1 MVDACDP
8 DANIEDL
15 RKLIKLNTGV
25 DIKLTKKEI
34 CEAYNQIQEGK
45 LPLPPMVMNSTR
57 TYLVD
62 KKSPLN
68 PNDYEKLFDSSTKR
82 ADLQRIARKV
92 GLKNVQQMTKMQ
104 ITDAIGKR
112 LRYMKVHEPVKFAR
126 RRQVSVTKNT
136 AVNDYN
142 SALNNNTAV
151 NQVNTNVNSAM
162 NNTIVNR
169 VNNNTAVNTNLKRVN
184 NNVNRVNNTN
194 VNRVNNTNVNR
205 VNNNNVNR
213 VNNNNVNRV
222 NNNVNR
228 MNNNNVNRM
237 NNNTAVNTT
246 MNRVNTNV
254 NRPKNRSSKINF
266 PKSGLFAKGEK
277 PKFLGGTKSAVKP
290 PRTNTNQPKKKGFFA
305 GLFGKKEEKNFIA
318 ANKFKGSKP
327 GYVFRKGEKGLGYYL
342 NNGRVQGPELSP
354 NNYRPIP
361 ATPQPQ
367 PQPTGNNIDIG
378 LAVVQVKELGLRR
391 EQKFINKLKVG
402 GVQRK
407 RVIAEAQQAKVE
419 EDQFLAFLDNLNIS
433 NTNREDLKRRMA
445 TTDFK
450 QLQVEAQLK
459 ADEKANVIR
468 TNEQKMAMFLNT
480 VQLNATNKT
489 LFMNRAKEEGSNVD
503 ALIEEA
509 KGLAKQQA
517 NERITK
523 KKEQFRKILQNY
535 KLNDSDKNA
544 LIGEINETTNL
555 NSMKGRAN
563 KLVQERMDEKK
574 NVIQQNL
581 FSFLEPLEINQ
592 SNKLEFMRLFKNNGA
607 NVNAIKNQALKL
619 QESKKK
625 GNIEAGRTKLES
637 RLTNLGLNQIDQNTL
652 MKKYN
657 NGNRDVNRL
666 IQEAK
671 ELRKTRNAESAN
683 QALQEYIIYINK
695 LPNLTNQDKKNLVN
709 SKNLNRNKALNLS
722 KKRGAEKKETEKKEF
737 VGFLSDLGLTNE
749 NRQAMIN
756 KYNSNTLTVNALKQ
770 EAIGLR
776 NTKIS
781 EKKAKLLSHLN
792 GLGLNNDVQK
802 KFLNRVENTN
812 LNTLKANANAVAR
825 KIAREKQEYERK
837 ELENYINSLG
847 LNTNNKLNIL
857 KKNPSLSEGRRL
869 ANTKRKAKNRA
880 NEIKRQRQE
889 LENYINS
896 AGLNEGNKLN
906 ILKNN
911 PSLNEG
917 KKLVNSMLQKK
928 IQDKRAKDRVALQ
941 IFLNKLGLN
950 KNKGEQKEFFNNFN
964 KNVNLNT
971 IKSKATT
978 FAQNKKNRAKAQK
991 RQELQKHLNNLNLTN
1006 EEKAKFLNK
1015 FNTNVE
1021 NANALKL
1028 QASNYVNKQIKERRA
1043 TARQELV
1050 TYLNTLTLD
1059 REDVNKILKQFDET
1073 NTNANILKARAKQIN
1088 NSRKEERWVE
1098 VEDEFYN
1105 YLNTLKNLTPE
1116 NRTEITSKLNGYFTN
1131 WNAIKKTATNRAIQR
1146 AEERRAKQKAE
1157 LSNYMTNLGLNNNQ
1171 QRNLFKSLNNE
1182 TKNLTTLK
1190 NEARQLKKQKNT
1202 ANKAQKKKELSGI
1215 LAGLNLTNKNQADFL
1230 NRFSNN
1236 TATFNNI
1243 LSEAKELEAKR
1254 ISTKR
1259 NEFNIFMTNIG
1270 LEKND
1275 RNLIL
1280 KNFDA
1285 NPRSMNSLRNKA
1297 QKLKGTRNIQEQRR
1311 IREEL
1316 RSYLNTLNML
1326 NKSNKK
1332 KLLANN
1338 TRSYNNVKNEAN
1350 QLQQF
1355 KKNVQEKKRI
1365 REELRSYLNT
1375 LNMLNKSNKKK
1386 LLANNTRSYNN
1397 VKNEANQLQETK
1409 KKIKEQ
1415 QELRVELRKYLNTLN
1430 MLNKSNKQKLLANNT
1445 RSYNNV
1451 KNEANQL
1458 QEFKKAAKKS
1468 ANTETIKRAME
1479 GLNTNNQLYILDK
1492 FNSQNVTLNNML
1504 REVSEL
1510 KKKKLAN
1517 KRAEDR
1523 EELVNYMNGLNI
1535 TNSNKKKILKNYD
1548 SQAANLQ
1555 TLANRATQLN
1565 AKAKNRAAQRQEL
1578 SNYINNLGIN
1588 GTPLLQ
1594 KFDSGRSTL
1603 NRLKTEANKM
1613 RSLANAREVNSK
1625 KDDIRAYMKNTL
1637 IPNKNKRSFV
1647 NRVQLNTNVDTLKG
1661 EIRDL
1666 NAVLRGRSDELA
1678 SKRSEL
1684 SVFLNTLND
1693 LTPKQRK
1700 GLINKVTNANT
1711 NINPIKL
1718 EGQLINKAV
1727 KNKRNANKKA
1737 EEEKKIEEARKQRA
1751 KDEKRL
1757 EKHLMSLKHLTSKE
1771 MESYL
1776 QDFRNEKAGIQ
1787 DLITVSKAKDV
1798 DNEKD
1803 KDAVRNYVRKAVIP
1817 QAKKESYLRELNKPH
1832 MNITPIRAL
1841 VNANVKAET
1850 NAVQKAIA
1858 MTATEIKKLTSI
1870 TKNEK
1875 LQFEAR
1881 LKTEPRQTVLN
1892 EAKKLDAN
1900 RKEAKKFKDKQTKNL
1915 AESLQT
1921 LTTLTRNNRKM
1932 FMGRLNKNG
1941 AQKVLTNAVAIND
1954 QRKAKAKAEE
1964 NARLAE
1970 DRKRKATEEA
1980 KRKKEQNMKNVS
1992 TELQKLTNLT
2002 KNNRGAYIKKLITV
2016 GKNTVIKEAQFEDA
2030 RRKREKGKKRQAE
2043 EEAIKKRRQVE
2054 EEAKKKAEEER
2065 KARNQQTKKVATS
2078 LQSLQYLKRENRKK
2092 YMNRLPQNGAN
2103 KVLAN
2108 AKKLDQEKKEDSES
2122 TRRGIEWKLKKI
2134 GVTGSDLQGLL
2145 KRWNDSKDKTI
2156 FDEARKMVAK
2166 KREPLLAR
2174 VQRNV
2179 PAGNNFSQARMKWT
2193 AAIKEATDDA
2203 SLQKIERLLD
2213 TKLKL
2218 KAKTEAEVKS
2228 LPPREQARYLKNF
2241 MAYKNDVAQRTQE
2254 LDKLAKTKRDT
2265 KDAATRETATKLQ
2278 SLDKLGRDNRKRFMD
2293 RVTRGENS
2301 KAVLRNAEKLQRD
2314 RSAKQRLEAERK
2326 AREQKQAQER
2336 KEREQKT
2343 RNYERQKQA
2352 KLRSNTAKMLQG
2364 MSGLERSNRKEFM
2377 NRLQRGNDPA
2387 TVIANARRRDA
2398 SKKTQPRPR
2407 PAQQPKG
2414 RVAPRTKKMKAKNRA
2429 RRPTAKP
2436 RQRRR

>member
-15 RKLIKLNTGV
+15 RKLIKLNTGIN
-25 DIKLTKKEI
+25 IKLTKNEI

-45 LPLPPMVMNSTR
+45 LPLPPMVMNSSR

-126 RRQVSVTKNT
+126 RRQISVTKNT

-162 NNTIVNR
+162 NNTNVNR
-169 VNNNTAVNTNLKRVN
+169 VNNNTAVNNTA
-184 NNVNRVNNTN
+184 VNRVNNFNRVNNTA
-194 VNRVNNTNVNR
+194 VNRVNNFNRVNNTGVNRVNNFNRVNNTGVNR
-205 VNNNNVNR
+205 VNNNTNR
-213 VNNNNVNRV
+213 VNQ
-222 NNNVNR
+222 
-228 MNNNNVNRM
+228 
-237 NNNTAVNTT
+237 
-246 MNRVNTNV
+246 
-254 NRPKNRSSKINF
+254 KSKVNF
-266 PKSGLFAKGEK
+266 PKGGLFAKGEK

-290 PRTNTNQPKKKGFFA
+290 SRTNANVSKPNQPKKKGFFA

-342 NNGRVQGPELSP
+342 NNGRVQGPELPP
-354 NNYRPIP
+354 NNYRPTP

-378 LAVVQVKELGLRR
+378 LAVVQVKELGLKR
-391 EQKFINKLKVG
+391 EQKFINKLKAG

-407 RVIAEAQQAKVE
+407 RVIAEAQQAKAE

-450 QLQVEAQLK
+450 QLSVEAQLK
-459 ADEKANVIR
+459 ADEKANVVR
-468 TNEQKMAMFLNT
+468 TNEQKMGMFLAT

-517 NERITK
+517 NERIAK

-683 QALQEYIIYINK
+683 KALQEYILYINK

-770 EAIGLR
+770 EAISLR

-781 EKKAKLLSHLN
+781 EKKAKLLAHLN

-812 LNTLKANANAVAR
+812 LNTLKANANAVAK

-857 KKNPSLSEGRRL
+857 KNNPSLNEGRNL
-869 ANTKRKAKNRA
+869 ANTKRKAKNQA

-889 LENYINS
+889 LEKYINAS
-896 AGLNEGNKLN
+896 GLNESNKLN

-917 KKLVNSMLQKK
+917 RKMVNSMLQKK

-964 KNVNLNT
+964 KNVNLNA
-971 IKSKATT
+971 IKSKATI
-978 FAQNKKNRAKAQK
+978 FAKNKKNKEKSQK
-991 RQELQKHLNNLNLTN
+991 RQELQKHLINLGLTN
-1006 EEKAKFLNK
+1006 QEQAQFLNK
-1015 FNTNVE
+1015 FNANAE

-1028 QASNYVNKQIKERRA
+1028 QASNFVNKLIKERRA
-1043 TARQELV
+1043 MARQELV

-1059 REDVNKILKQFDET
+1059 SEDINKILKQFDET
-1073 NTNANILKARAKQIN
+1073 NTNSNVLKARAKEIN
-1088 NSRKEERWVE
+1088 NSRKQERFVE
-1098 VEDEFYN
+1098 VEEEFYN

-1131 WNAIKKTATNRAIQR
+1131 WNSIKKTATNRAIQR
-1146 AEERRAKQKAE
+1146 AEERRAQQKAE

-1171 QRNLFKSLNNE
+1171 QRNLFKSLNNGI
-1182 TKNLTTLK
+1182 KNLTALK
-1190 NEARQLKKQKNT
+1190 NEARELKKQKNIR
-1202 ANKAQKKKELSGI
+1202 NKAQKKKELSSI
-1215 LAGLNLTNKNQADFL
+1215 LAGLNLTNKNQIDFL
-1230 NRFSNN
+1230 EKFNNN
-1236 TATFNNI
+1236 TATFKNI
-1243 LSEAKELEAKR
+1243 VDEAMELEANR
-1254 ISTKR
+1254 ISTRR
-1259 NEFNIFMTNIG
+1259 NEFNIFMTNLG
-1270 LEKND
+1270 LEQND

-1285 NPRSMNSLRNKA
+1285 NPRSINSLRNKA
-1297 QKLKGTRNIQEQRR
+1297 QKLKGTRNIQERRR

-1326 NKSNKK
+1326 NKSNKQ

-1350 QLQQF
+1350 Q
-1355 KKNVQEKKRI
+1355 I
-1365 REELRSYLNT
+1365 
-1375 LNMLNKSNKKK
+1375 
-1386 LLANNTRSYNN
+1386 
-1397 VKNEANQLQETK
+1397 QETK

-1451 KNEANQL
+1451 KNEANKL
-1458 QEFKKAAKKS
+1458 QEFKKTAKKS
-1468 ANTETIKRAME
+1468 ANTETLKRAME

-1523 EELVNYMNGLNI
+1523 EELVSYMNGLNI

-1637 IPNKNKRSFV
+1637 IPDKNKRSFV
-1647 NRVQLNTNVDTLKG
+1647 NRVQLNTNLDTLKG

-1666 NAVLRGRSDELA
+1666 NAVLRGRSDALA

-1718 EGQLINKAV
+1718 EGQMINKAV

-1737 EEEKKIEEARKQRA
+1737 EEEKKIEEAKKQRA

-1757 EKHLMSLKHLTSKE
+1757 EKHLTSLKHLTNKE

-1776 QDFRNEKAGIQ
+1776 QDFRNEKAGLQ
-1787 DLITVSKAKDV
+1787 DLIAVSKAKDV

-1817 QAKKESYLRELNKPH
+1817 QAKKEAYLRELNKPH
-1832 MNITPIRAL
+1832 MNITPIKAL

-1850 NAVQKAIA
+1850 NTVQKAIA
-1858 MTATEIKKLTSI
+1858 ATAAEIKKLTSI

-1900 RKEAKKFKDKQTKNL
+1900 RKEAKKAKDKQTKNL

-1941 AQKVLTNAVAIND
+1941 AQKVLTNAVALND
-1954 QRKAKAKAEE
+1954 ERKAKAKANE

-1970 DRKRKATEEA
+1970 ERKRKATEEA
-1980 KRKKEQNMKNVS
+1980 RRKKEQNMKNVS

-2002 KNNRGAYIKKLITV
+2002 KNNRGAYIKKLNTV

-2030 RRKREKGKKRQAE
+2030 RRKREKEKKRQVE
-2043 EEAIKKRRQVE
+2043 EEAIKKRRQ
-2054 EEAKKKAEEER
+2054 AEEER

-2092 YMNRLPQNGAN
+2092 FMNRFPQNGAN

-2108 AKKLDQEKKEDSES
+2108 AKKLDQERKE
-2122 TRRGIEWKLKKI
+2122 
-2134 GVTGSDLQGLL
+2134 
-2145 KRWNDSKDKTI
+2145 
-2156 FDEARKMVAK
+2156 DEARKMVAK

-2174 VQRNV
+2174 VQRDV

-2193 AAIKEATDDA
+2193 AAVREARDDA

-2213 TKLKL
+2213 SKLKL
-2218 KAKTEAEVKS
+2218 KAKTEVEVKS
-2228 LPPREQARYLKNF
+2228 LPPREQTQYLKNF
-2241 MAYKNDVAQRTQE
+2241 MAYKNDVAQRTQA
-2254 LDKLAKTKRDT
+2254 LDKLVKTKRDA
-2265 KDAATRETATKLQ
+2265 KNAATRETATKLQ
-2278 SLDKLGRDNRKRFMD
+2278 SLNKLGRDNRKRFMD

-2301 KAVLRNAEKLQRD
+2301 GAVLRNAEKLQRD

-2336 KEREQKT
+2336 KEREKKQ
-2343 RNYERQKQA
+2343 RDYEKQKQA

-2377 NRLQRGNDPA
+2377 NRLQKGNDP
-2387 TVIANARRRDA
+2387 TRVIADARKRDTA
-2398 SKKTQPRPR
+2398 AKSKKT
-2407 PAQQPKG
+2407 A
-2414 RVAPRTKKMKAKNRA
+2414 APSYATSTKSSAIRQIRSMRGMGVKNQDRFVRRINAGEKPNSVLRDARARNKKAKGMTSKTKRGLKELEFERKKKNVL
-2429 RRPTAKP
+2429 RRL
-2436 RQRRR
+2436 

>member
-1 MVDACDP
+1 M
-8 DANIEDL
+8 
-15 RKLIKLNTGV
+15 
-25 DIKLTKKEI
+25 
-34 CEAYNQIQEGK
+34 
-45 LPLPPMVMNSTR
+45 
-57 TYLVD
+57 
-62 KKSPLN
+62 
-68 PNDYEKLFDSSTKR
+68 
-82 ADLQRIARKV
+82 
-92 GLKNVQQMTKMQ
+92 
-104 ITDAIGKR
+104 
-112 LRYMKVHEPVKFAR
+112 
-126 RRQVSVTKNT
+126 
-136 AVNDYN
+136 
-142 SALNNNTAV
+142 
-151 NQVNTNVNSAM
+151 
-162 NNTIVNR
+162 
-169 VNNNTAVNTNLKRVN
+169 
-184 NNVNRVNNTN
+184 
-194 VNRVNNTNVNR
+194 
-205 VNNNNVNR
+205 
-213 VNNNNVNRV
+213 
-222 NNNVNR
+222 
-228 MNNNNVNRM
+228 
-237 NNNTAVNTT
+237 
-246 MNRVNTNV
+246 
-254 NRPKNRSSKINF
+254 
-266 PKSGLFAKGEK
+266 
-277 PKFLGGTKSAVKP
+277 
-290 PRTNTNQPKKKGFFA
+290 
-305 GLFGKKEEKNFIA
+305 
-318 ANKFKGSKP
+318 
-327 GYVFRKGEKGLGYYL
+327 
-342 NNGRVQGPELSP
+342 
-354 NNYRPIP
+354 
-361 ATPQPQ
+361 
-367 PQPTGNNIDIG
+367 
-378 LAVVQVKELGLRR
+378 
-391 EQKFINKLKVG
+391 
-402 GVQRK
+402 
-407 RVIAEAQQAKVE
+407 
-419 EDQFLAFLDNLNIS
+419 FLA
-433 NTNREDLKRRMA
+433 
-445 TTDFK
+445 
-450 QLQVEAQLK
+450 
-459 ADEKANVIR
+459 
-468 TNEQKMAMFLNT
+468 T

-671 ELRKTRNAESAN
+671 ELKKTRNVESAN

-722 KKRGAEKKETEKKEF
+722 KKRGVEKKETEKKEF

-781 EKKAKLLSHLN
+781 EKKAKLLAHLN

-812 LNTLKANANAVAR
+812 LNTLKADANAVAR

-869 ANTKRKAKNRA
+869 ANNRLQNKIKEKR
-880 NEIKRQRQE
+880 
-889 LENYINS
+889 
-896 AGLNEGNKLN
+896 
-906 ILKNN
+906 
-911 PSLNEG
+911 
-917 KKLVNSMLQKK
+917 
-928 IQDKRAKDRVALQ
+928 DKDRVVLQ

-971 IKSKATT
+971 IKSKATI
-978 FAQNKKNRAKAQK
+978 FAKNKKNKEKSQK
-991 RQELQKHLNNLNLTN
+991 RQELQKHLINLGLTN
-1006 EEKAKFLNK
+1006 QEQAQFLNK
-1015 FNTNVE
+1015 FNANAE

-1028 QASNYVNKQIKERRA
+1028 QASNFVNKLIKERRA
-1043 TARQELV
+1043 MARQELV

-1073 NTNANILKARAKQIN
+1073 NTNSNVLKARAKEIN
-1088 NSRKEERWVE
+1088 NSRKQERFVKVEE
-1098 VEDEFYN
+1098 EFYN

-1131 WNAIKKTATNRAIQR
+1131 WNSIKKTATNRAIQR
-1146 AEERRAKQKAE
+1146 AEERRAQQKAE

-1171 QRNLFKSLNNE
+1171 QRNLFKSLNNG
-1182 TKNLTTLK
+1182 TKNLTALK
-1190 NEARQLKKQKNT
+1190 NEARELKKQKN
-1202 ANKAQKKKELSGI
+1202 ANNKAQKKKELSGI

-1230 NRFSNN
+1230 NRFNNN

-1243 LSEAKELEAKR
+1243 LSEAKELGAKR
-1254 ISTKR
+1254 ISTRR
-1259 NEFNIFMTNIG
+1259 NELNVFMTNLG
-1270 LEKND
+1270 LEQND

-1285 NPRSMNSLRNKA
+1285 NPRSTNALRKRA
-1297 QKLKGTRNIQEQRR
+1297 QELKGARNVQERKR

-1316 RSYLNTLNML
+1316 KSYLNTLNML
-1326 NKSNKK
+1326 NKKNK
-1332 KLLANN
+1332 
-1338 TRSYNNVKNEAN
+1338 R
-1350 QLQQF
+1350 
-1355 KKNVQEKKRI
+1355 R
-1365 REELRSYLNT
+1365 
-1375 LNMLNKSNKKK
+1375 
-1386 LLANNTRSYNN
+1386 
-1397 VKNEANQLQETK
+1397 
-1409 KKIKEQ
+1409 
-1415 QELRVELRKYLNTLN
+1415 
-1430 MLNKSNKQKLLANNT
+1430 LLANNT

-1468 ANTETIKRAME
+1468 ANTETLKRAME

-1523 EELVNYMNGLNI
+1523 EELVSYMNGLNI
-1535 TNSNKKKILKNYD
+1535 TNSNKKNILKNYD

-1555 TLANRATQLN
+1555 TLTNRATQLN
-1565 AKAKNRAAQRQEL
+1565 TRAKNRAAQRQEL

-1588 GTPLLQ
+1588 GTQLLQ
-1594 KFDSGRSTL
+1594 KFNSGRSTL
-1603 NRLKTEANKM
+1603 DRLKAEANKM

-1647 NRVQLNTNVDTLKG
+1647 NRVQLNTNLDTLKG

-1727 KNKRNANKKA
+1727 KNKRNAIKKA
-1737 EEEKKIEEARKQRA
+1737 EEEKKIEEAKKQRA
-1751 KDEKRL
+1751 NDEKRL

-1776 QDFRNEKAGIQ
+1776 QDFRDEKAGLQ

-1817 QAKKESYLRELNKPH
+1817 QAKKESYLKELNKPH

-1892 EAKKLDAN
+1892 EAKKLNMN
-1900 RKEAKKFKDKQTKNL
+1900 RKEAKKAKDKQTKNL

-1941 AQKVLTNAVAIND
+1941 AQKVLTNAVALND
-1954 QRKAKAKAEE
+1954 QRKAKAKANE

-1970 DRKRKATEEA
+1970 ERKRKATEEA

-2002 KNNRGAYIKKLITV
+2002 KNNRGAYIKKLNTV

-2092 YMNRLPQNGAN
+2092 FMNRLPQNGAN
-2103 KVLAN
+2103 
-2108 AKKLDQEKKEDSES
+2108 
-2122 TRRGIEWKLKKI
+2122 
-2134 GVTGSDLQGLL
+2134 
-2145 KRWNDSKDKTI
+2145 
-2156 FDEARKMVAK
+2156 
-2166 KREPLLAR
+2166 
-2174 VQRNV
+2174 
-2179 PAGNNFSQARMKWT
+2179 
-2193 AAIKEATDDA
+2193 
-2203 SLQKIERLLD
+2203 RL
-2213 TKLKL
+2213 
-2218 KAKTEAEVKS
+2218 
-2228 LPPREQARYLKNF
+2228 
-2241 MAYKNDVAQRTQE
+2241 
-2254 LDKLAKTKRDT
+2254 
-2265 KDAATRETATKLQ
+2265 
-2278 SLDKLGRDNRKRFMD
+2278 
-2293 RVTRGENS
+2293 
-2301 KAVLRNAEKLQRD
+2301 
-2314 RSAKQRLEAERK
+2314 
-2326 AREQKQAQER
+2326 
-2336 KEREQKT
+2336 
-2343 RNYERQKQA
+2343 
-2352 KLRSNTAKMLQG
+2352 
-2364 MSGLERSNRKEFM
+2364 
-2377 NRLQRGNDPA
+2377 
-2387 TVIANARRRDA
+2387 
-2398 SKKTQPRPR
+2398 
-2407 PAQQPKG
+2407 
-2414 RVAPRTKKMKAKNRA
+2414 
-2429 RRPTAKP
+2429 
-2436 RQRRR
+2436 

>member
-1 MVDACDP
+1 V
-8 DANIEDL
+8 
-15 RKLIKLNTGV
+15 
-25 DIKLTKKEI
+25 
-34 CEAYNQIQEGK
+34 
-45 LPLPPMVMNSTR
+45 
-57 TYLVD
+57 
-62 KKSPLN
+62 
-68 PNDYEKLFDSSTKR
+68 
-82 ADLQRIARKV
+82 
-92 GLKNVQQMTKMQ
+92 
-104 ITDAIGKR
+104 
-112 LRYMKVHEPVKFAR
+112 
-126 RRQVSVTKNT
+126 
-136 AVNDYN
+136 
-142 SALNNNTAV
+142 NNTAV
-151 NQVNTNVNSAM
+151 NRV
-162 NNTIVNR
+162 NNTVVNRVNNTAVNRVNNFNRVNNTAVNRVNNFNR
-169 VNNNTAVNTNLKRVN
+169 VNNNTAVNQK
-184 NNVNRVNNTN
+184 
-194 VNRVNNTNVNR
+194 
-205 VNNNNVNR
+205 
-213 VNNNNVNRV
+213 
-222 NNNVNR
+222 
-228 MNNNNVNRM
+228 
-237 NNNTAVNTT
+237 
-246 MNRVNTNV
+246 
-254 NRPKNRSSKINF
+254 SKINF
-266 PKSGLFAKGEK
+266 PKGGLFAKGEK

-290 PRTNTNQPKKKGFFA
+290 PLTNANQPKKKGFFA

-342 NNGRVQGPELSP
+342 NNGRVQGPELPP
-354 NNYRPIP
+354 NNYRPTP

-459 ADEKANVIR
+459 ADEKANVVR

-517 NERITK
+517 NERIAK

-535 KLNDSDKNA
+535 KLNDSDKNT

-671 ELRKTRNAESAN
+671 ELRKTRNTESAN
-683 QALQEYIIYINK
+683 QALQEYILYINK

-781 EKKAKLLSHLN
+781 EKKAKLLAHLN

-869 ANTKRKAKNRA
+869 ANNRLQNKIKEKR
-880 NEIKRQRQE
+880 
-889 LENYINS
+889 
-896 AGLNEGNKLN
+896 
-906 ILKNN
+906 
-911 PSLNEG
+911 
-917 KKLVNSMLQKK
+917 
-928 IQDKRAKDRVALQ
+928 DKDRVALQ

-971 IKSKATT
+971 IKTKATL
-978 FAQNKKNRAKAQK
+978 FAQNKKNRGKAQK
-991 RQELQKHLNNLNLTN
+991 RQDLQKHLNNLNLTN
-1006 EEKAKFLNK
+1006 EEKAQFLNK

-1028 QASNYVNKQIKERRA
+1028 QASNYVSKRIKERRA
-1043 TARQELV
+1043 ATRQELV

-1073 NTNANILKARAKQIN
+1073 STNLETMKGRAKKLN

-1098 VEDEFYN
+1098 TEDEFYA
-1105 YLNTLKNLTPE
+1105 YLNTLKNLTP
-1116 NRTEITSKLNGYFTN
+1116 NNKTEITAKLNSEFVN
-1131 WNAIKKTATNRAIQR
+1131 WNALKKSATNLAVQR
-1146 AEERRAKQKAE
+1146 AKERRQREKEE
-1157 LSNYMTNLGLNNNQ
+1157 LSKFANNLGLNQAAKNGLLKQIDNG
-1171 QRNLFKSLNNE
+1171 
-1182 TKNLTTLK
+1182 TKNLTALK
-1190 NEARQLKKQKNT
+1190 NDARELKKQKNIG
-1202 ANKAQKKKELSGI
+1202 NKAQKKKELSGI

-1243 LSEAKELEAKR
+1243 VSEAKELGAKR
-1254 ISTKR
+1254 ISTRR
-1259 NEFNIFMTNIG
+1259 NELNVFMTNLG
-1270 LEKND
+1270 LEQND

-1285 NPRSMNSLRNKA
+1285 NPRSTNALRKRA
-1297 QKLKGTRNIQEQRR
+1297 QELKGARNVQERKR

-1316 RSYLNTLNML
+1316 KSYLNTLNML
-1326 NKSNKK
+1326 NKKNK
-1332 KLLANN
+1332 
-1338 TRSYNNVKNEAN
+1338 R
-1350 QLQQF
+1350 
-1355 KKNVQEKKRI
+1355 R
-1365 REELRSYLNT
+1365 
-1375 LNMLNKSNKKK
+1375 
-1386 LLANNTRSYNN
+1386 
-1397 VKNEANQLQETK
+1397 
-1409 KKIKEQ
+1409 
-1415 QELRVELRKYLNTLN
+1415 
-1430 MLNKSNKQKLLANNT
+1430 LLANNT

-1468 ANTETIKRAME
+1468 ANTETLKRAME

-1523 EELVNYMNGLNI
+1523 EELVSYMNGLNI

-1588 GTPLLQ
+1588 GTQLLQ
-1594 KFDSGRSTL
+1594 KFNSGRSTL
-1603 NRLKTEANKM
+1603 DRLKAEANKM

-1666 NAVLRGRSDELA
+1666 NAVLRGRSDTLA

-1737 EEEKKIEEARKQRA
+1737 EEEKKIEEAKKQRA

-1776 QDFRNEKAGIQ
+1776 QDFRDEKAGLQ
-1787 DLITVSKAKDV
+1787 DLITVSKAKDA

-1817 QAKKESYLRELNKPH
+1817 RAKKETYLKELNKPH

-1850 NAVQKAIA
+1850 NAVQMAIA
-1858 MTATEIKKLTSI
+1858 MTAVEIKKLTSI

-1900 RKEAKKFKDKQTKNL
+1900 RKEAKKAKDKQTKNL

-1941 AQKVLTNAVAIND
+1941 AQKVLTNAVALND
-1954 QRKAKAKAEE
+1954 QRKAKAKANE
-1964 NARLAE
+1964 NTRLAE
-1970 DRKRKATEEA
+1970 ERKRKATEEA

-2002 KNNRGAYIKKLITV
+2002 KNNRGAYIKKLNTV

-2092 YMNRLPQNGAN
+2092 FMNRLPQNGAS

-2108 AKKLDQEKKEDSES
+2108 AKKLDQERKEDSES

-2156 FDEARKMVAK
+2156 FDDARKMVAK

-2254 LDKLAKTKRDT
+2254 LDKLAKTKRDA
-2265 KDAATRETATKLQ
+2265 KDTATRETATKLQ
-2278 SLDKLGRDNRKRFMD
+2278 SLDRLGRDNRKRFMD

-2387 TVIANARRRDA
+2387 RVIANARRRDA
-2398 SKKTQPRPR
+2398 SKKTQPRPSTGPR

>member
-68 PNDYEKLFDSSTKR
+68 PNDYEKLFDSSTQR

-162 NNTIVNR
+162 NNTNVNR
-169 VNNNTAVNTNLKRVN
+169 VNNNTA
-184 NNVNRVNNTN
+184 
-194 VNRVNNTNVNR
+194 VNNTNVNR
-205 VNNNNVNR
+205 VNNNTAVNR
-213 VNNNNVNRV
+213 VNNFNRVNNTAVNRV
-222 NNNVNR
+222 NNFNR
-228 MNNNNVNRM
+228 V
-237 NNNTAVNTT
+237 NNNTAVNQ
-246 MNRVNTNV
+246 
-254 NRPKNRSSKINF
+254 KSKINF

-290 PRTNTNQPKKKGFFA
+290 PLTNANQPKKKGFFA

-342 NNGRVQGPELSP
+342 NNGRVQGPELPP
-354 NNYRPIP
+354 NNYRPTP

-378 LAVVQVKELGLRR
+378 LAVVRVKELGLKR
-391 EQKFINKLKVG
+391 EQKFINKLKAG

-407 RVIAEAQQAKVE
+407 RVIAEAQQAKAE

-450 QLQVEAQLK
+450 QLSVEAQLK
-459 ADEKANVIR
+459 ADEKANVVR

-722 KKRGAEKKETEKKEF
+722 KRRGAEKKETEKKEF
-737 VGFLSDLGLTNE
+737 VGFISDLGLTNE

-776 NTKIS
+776 STKIS
-781 EKKAKLLSHLN
+781 EKKAKLLAHLN

-869 ANTKRKAKNRA
+869 ANTKRKAKNQA

-889 LENYINS
+889 LENYINA
-896 AGLNEGNKLN
+896 AGLNESNKINILKNNPSLNEGRKMANAKRRAKNQANQIKRERQELEKYINAAGLNKGNKLN

-917 KKLVNSMLQKK
+917 KKLVNSILQKK

-941 IFLNKLGLN
+941 IFLNNLGLN

-971 IKSKATT
+971 IKSKATM
-978 FAQNKKNRAKAQK
+978 FAQNKKNRVKAQK
-991 RQELQKHLNNLNLTN
+991 RQELQKHLNNLGLTN
-1006 EEKAKFLNK
+1006 EEKAQFMNK

-1028 QASNYVNKQIKERRA
+1028 QASNYVSKRIKERRA
-1043 TARQELV
+1043 VARKDLID
-1050 TYLNTLTLD
+1050 YLRTLNLNRLNVNT
-1059 REDVNKILKQFDET
+1059 ILKQFDET
-1073 NTNANILKARAKQIN
+1073 NTSTEVLKGRAKDIN
-1088 NSRKEERWVE
+1088 NSRRQERRVKSE
-1098 VEDEFYN
+1098 AEFYN
-1105 YLNTLKNLTPE
+1105 YLNTLENLTPE

-1131 WNAIKKTATNRAIQR
+1131 WVSIKKTATNRAIER

-1157 LSNYMTNLGLNNNQ
+1157 LLNYMTNLGLNNNQ

-1230 NRFSNN
+1230 NRFNNN

-1243 LSEAKELEAKR
+1243 LSEAKELGAKR
-1254 ISTKR
+1254 ISTRR
-1259 NEFNIFMTNIG
+1259 NELNVFMTNLG
-1270 LEKND
+1270 LEQND

-1285 NPRSMNSLRNKA
+1285 NPRSTNALRKRA
-1297 QKLKGTRNIQEQRR
+1297 QELKGVRNVQERKR

-1316 RSYLNTLNML
+1316 KSYLNTLNML
-1326 NKSNKK
+1326 NKKNK
-1332 KLLANN
+1332 
-1338 TRSYNNVKNEAN
+1338 R
-1350 QLQQF
+1350 
-1355 KKNVQEKKRI
+1355 R
-1365 REELRSYLNT
+1365 
-1375 LNMLNKSNKKK
+1375 
-1386 LLANNTRSYNN
+1386 
-1397 VKNEANQLQETK
+1397 
-1409 KKIKEQ
+1409 
-1415 QELRVELRKYLNTLN
+1415 
-1430 MLNKSNKQKLLANNT
+1430 LLANNT

-1468 ANTETIKRAME
+1468 ANTETLKRAME

-1523 EELVNYMNGLNI
+1523 EELVSYMNGLNI

-1565 AKAKNRAAQRQEL
+1565 AKAKNRSAQRQEL

-1588 GTPLLQ
+1588 GTQLLQ
-1594 KFDSGRSTL
+1594 KFNSNRSTL

-1737 EEEKKIEEARKQRA
+1737 EEEKKIEEVKKQRA

-1858 MTATEIKKLTSI
+1858 MTVAEIKKLTSI

-1892 EAKKLDAN
+1892 EAKKLDTN
-1900 RKEAKKFKDKQTKNL
+1900 RKEAKKSKDKQTKNL

-1941 AQKVLTNAVAIND
+1941 AQKVLTNAVALND
-1954 QRKAKAKAEE
+1954 QRKAKAKANE
-1964 NARLAE
+1964 NTRLAE
-1970 DRKRKATEEA
+1970 ERKRKAT
-1980 KRKKEQNMKNVS
+1980 
-1992 TELQKLTNLT
+1992 
-2002 KNNRGAYIKKLITV
+2002 
-2016 GKNTVIKEAQFEDA
+2016 
-2030 RRKREKGKKRQAE
+2030 E

-2054 EEAKKKAEEER
+2054 EER
-2065 KARNQQTKKVATS
+2065 KVRNQQTKKVATS
-2078 LQSLQYLKRENRKK
+2078 LQSLKYLKRENRKK
-2092 YMNRLPQNGAN
+2092 FMNRLPQNGAN

-2108 AKKLDQEKKEDSES
+2108 AK
-2122 TRRGIEWKLKKI
+2122 
-2134 GVTGSDLQGLL
+2134 
-2145 KRWNDSKDKTI
+2145 
-2156 FDEARKMVAK
+2156 
-2166 KREPLLAR
+2166 
-2174 VQRNV
+2174 
-2179 PAGNNFSQARMKWT
+2179 
-2193 AAIKEATDDA
+2193 
-2203 SLQKIERLLD
+2203 
-2213 TKLKL
+2213 
-2218 KAKTEAEVKS
+2218 
-2228 LPPREQARYLKNF
+2228 
-2241 MAYKNDVAQRTQE
+2241 
-2254 LDKLAKTKRDT
+2254 
-2265 KDAATRETATKLQ
+2265 
-2278 SLDKLGRDNRKRFMD
+2278 
-2293 RVTRGENS
+2293 
-2301 KAVLRNAEKLQRD
+2301 
-2314 RSAKQRLEAERK
+2314 
-2326 AREQKQAQER
+2326 
-2336 KEREQKT
+2336 
-2343 RNYERQKQA
+2343 
-2352 KLRSNTAKMLQG
+2352 
-2364 MSGLERSNRKEFM
+2364 
-2377 NRLQRGNDPA
+2377 
-2387 TVIANARRRDA
+2387 
-2398 SKKTQPRPR
+2398 
-2407 PAQQPKG
+2407 
-2414 RVAPRTKKMKAKNRA
+2414 
-2429 RRPTAKP
+2429 
-2436 RQRRR
+2436 

>member
-205 VNNNNVNR
+205 VNNTTVNR
-213 VNNNNVNRV
+213 VNNNNTTVNRV
-222 NNNVNR
+222 NNTVVNQ
-228 MNNNNVNRM
+228 
-237 NNNTAVNTT
+237 
-246 MNRVNTNV
+246 
-254 NRPKNRSSKINF
+254 KSKINF
-266 PKSGLFAKGEK
+266 PKGGLFAKGEK
-277 PKFLGGTKSAVKP
+277 PKFLGGTKSAVKS

-342 NNGRVQGPELSP
+342 NNGRVQGPELPP
-354 NNYRPIP
+354 NNYRPTP

-378 LAVVQVKELGLRR
+378 LAVVRVKELGLKR
-391 EQKFINKLKVG
+391 EQKFINKLKAG

-407 RVIAEAQQAKVE
+407 RVIAEAQQAKAE

-450 QLQVEAQLK
+450 QLSVEAQLK
-459 ADEKANVIR
+459 ADEKANVVR

-509 KGLAKQQA
+509 KGFAKQQA

-776 NTKIS
+776 STKIS
-781 EKKAKLLSHLN
+781 EKKAKLLAHLN

-869 ANTKRKAKNRA
+869 ANTKRKAKNEA

-889 LENYINS
+889 LENYINA
-896 AGLNEGNKLN
+896 AGLNKGNKLNILKNNPSLNEGRKMANAKRKAKNQANQIKRERQELEKYINAAGLNKGNKLN

-917 KKLVNSMLQKK
+917 KKLVNSILQKK

-941 IFLNKLGLN
+941 IFLNNLGLN

-971 IKSKATT
+971 IKSKATM
-978 FAQNKKNRAKAQK
+978 FAQNKKNRVKAQK
-991 RQELQKHLNNLNLTN
+991 RQELQKHLNNLGLTN
-1006 EEKAKFLNK
+1006 EEKAQFMNK

-1028 QASNYVNKQIKERRA
+1028 QASNYVSKRIKERRA
-1043 TARQELV
+1043 VARKDLID
-1050 TYLNTLTLD
+1050 YLRTLNLNRLNVNT
-1059 REDVNKILKQFDET
+1059 ILKQFDET
-1073 NTNANILKARAKQIN
+1073 NTSTEVLKGRAKDIN
-1088 NSRKEERWVE
+1088 NSRRQERRVKSE
-1098 VEDEFYN
+1098 AEFYN
-1105 YLNTLKNLTPE
+1105 YLNTLENLTPE

-1131 WNAIKKTATNRAIQR
+1131 WVSIKKTATNRAIER

-1157 LSNYMTNLGLNNNQ
+1157 LLNYMTNLGLNNNQ
-1171 QRNLFKSLNNE
+1171 QNGLFKSLNNGV
-1182 TKNLTTLK
+1182 KNLSTLK
-1190 NEARQLKKQKNT
+1190 REANQLKRQKN
-1202 ANKAQKKKELSGI
+1202 ANNKAQKKKELSNI

-1230 NRFSNN
+1230 ERFSNN
-1236 TATFNNI
+1236 TATLNNI

-1285 NPRSMNSLRNKA
+1285 NPRSINSLRNKA

-1316 RSYLNTLNML
+1316 KNYLNTLNML

-1355 KKNVQEKKRI
+1355 KKNVQEQRRI

-1510 KKKKLAN
+1510 KKKKLTN

-1718 EGQLINKAV
+1718 EGQMINKAV

-1737 EEEKKIEEARKQRA
+1737 EEEKKIEEAKKQRA

-1757 EKHLMSLKHLTSKE
+1757 EKHLLSLKHLTSKE

-1776 QDFRNEKAGIQ
+1776 QDFRDEKAGLQ
-1787 DLITVSKAKDV
+1787 DLITVSKAKDT

-1858 MTATEIKKLTSI
+1858 ATATEIKKLTSI

-1881 LKTEPRQTVLN
+1881 LKTEPRQT
-1892 EAKKLDAN
+1892 D
-1900 RKEAKKFKDKQTKNL
+1900 
-1915 AESLQT
+1915 
-1921 LTTLTRNNRKM
+1921 
-1932 FMGRLNKNG
+1932 
-1941 AQKVLTNAVAIND
+1941 
-1954 QRKAKAKAEE
+1954 
-1964 NARLAE
+1964 
-1970 DRKRKATEEA
+1970 
-1980 KRKKEQNMKNVS
+1980 
-1992 TELQKLTNLT
+1992 
-2002 KNNRGAYIKKLITV
+2002 
-2016 GKNTVIKEAQFEDA
+2016 
-2030 RRKREKGKKRQAE
+2030 
-2043 EEAIKKRRQVE
+2043 
-2054 EEAKKKAEEER
+2054 
-2065 KARNQQTKKVATS
+2065 
-2078 LQSLQYLKRENRKK
+2078 
-2092 YMNRLPQNGAN
+2092 
-2103 KVLAN
+2103 
-2108 AKKLDQEKKEDSES
+2108 
-2122 TRRGIEWKLKKI
+2122 
-2134 GVTGSDLQGLL
+2134 
-2145 KRWNDSKDKTI
+2145 
-2156 FDEARKMVAK
+2156 
-2166 KREPLLAR
+2166 
-2174 VQRNV
+2174 
-2179 PAGNNFSQARMKWT
+2179 
-2193 AAIKEATDDA
+2193 
-2203 SLQKIERLLD
+2203 
-2213 TKLKL
+2213 
-2218 KAKTEAEVKS
+2218 
-2228 LPPREQARYLKNF
+2228 
-2241 MAYKNDVAQRTQE
+2241 
-2254 LDKLAKTKRDT
+2254 
-2265 KDAATRETATKLQ
+2265 
-2278 SLDKLGRDNRKRFMD
+2278 
-2293 RVTRGENS
+2293 
-2301 KAVLRNAEKLQRD
+2301 
-2314 RSAKQRLEAERK
+2314 
-2326 AREQKQAQER
+2326 
-2336 KEREQKT
+2336 
-2343 RNYERQKQA
+2343 
-2352 KLRSNTAKMLQG
+2352 
-2364 MSGLERSNRKEFM
+2364 
-2377 NRLQRGNDPA
+2377 
-2387 TVIANARRRDA
+2387 
-2398 SKKTQPRPR
+2398 
-2407 PAQQPKG
+2407 
-2414 RVAPRTKKMKAKNRA
+2414 
-2429 RRPTAKP
+2429 
-2436 RQRRR
+2436 

>member
-1 MVDACDP
+1 
-8 DANIEDL
+8 
-15 RKLIKLNTGV
+15 
-25 DIKLTKKEI
+25 
-34 CEAYNQIQEGK
+34 
-45 LPLPPMVMNSTR
+45 
-57 TYLVD
+57 
-62 KKSPLN
+62 
-68 PNDYEKLFDSSTKR
+68 
-82 ADLQRIARKV
+82 
-92 GLKNVQQMTKMQ
+92 
-104 ITDAIGKR
+104 
-112 LRYMKVHEPVKFAR
+112 
-126 RRQVSVTKNT
+126 
-136 AVNDYN
+136 
-142 SALNNNTAV
+142 
-151 NQVNTNVNSAM
+151 
-162 NNTIVNR
+162 
-169 VNNNTAVNTNLKRVN
+169 
-184 NNVNRVNNTN
+184 
-194 VNRVNNTNVNR
+194 
-205 VNNNNVNR
+205 
-213 VNNNNVNRV
+213 
-222 NNNVNR
+222 
-228 MNNNNVNRM
+228 
-237 NNNTAVNTT
+237 
-246 MNRVNTNV
+246 
-254 NRPKNRSSKINF
+254 
-266 PKSGLFAKGEK
+266 
-277 PKFLGGTKSAVKP
+277 
-290 PRTNTNQPKKKGFFA
+290 
-305 GLFGKKEEKNFIA
+305 
-318 ANKFKGSKP
+318 
-327 GYVFRKGEKGLGYYL
+327 
-342 NNGRVQGPELSP
+342 
-354 NNYRPIP
+354 
-361 ATPQPQ
+361 
-367 PQPTGNNIDIG
+367 
-378 LAVVQVKELGLRR
+378 
-391 EQKFINKLKVG
+391 
-402 GVQRK
+402 
-407 RVIAEAQQAKVE
+407 
-419 EDQFLAFLDNLNIS
+419 
-433 NTNREDLKRRMA
+433 MA

-450 QLQVEAQLK
+450 QLSVEAQLK
-459 ADEKANVIR
+459 ADEKANVVR
-468 TNEQKMAMFLNT
+468 TNEQKMGMFLAT

-517 NERITK
+517 NERIAK

-683 QALQEYIIYINK
+683 KALQEYIMYINK
-695 LPNLTNQDKKNLVN
+695 LPNLTNQVKKNLVN

-781 EKKAKLLSHLN
+781 EKKAKLLAHLN

-869 ANTKRKAKNRA
+869 ANTKRKAKNQA

-889 LENYINS
+889 LENYINA
-896 AGLNEGNKLN
+896 AGLNESNKINILKNNPALNEGRKMANAKRRAKNQANEIKRQRQELENYINAAGLNKGNKLNILKNNPSLNEGRKMANAKRKAKNQANQIKRERQELEKYINAAGLNKGNKLN

-917 KKLVNSMLQKK
+917 KKLVNSILQKK

-971 IKSKATT
+971 IKTKATL
-978 FAQNKKNRAKAQK
+978 FAQNKKNRGKAQK
-991 RQELQKHLNNLNLTN
+991 RQDLQKHLNNLGLTN
-1006 EEKAKFLNK
+1006 EEKAQFLNK

-1028 QASNYVNKQIKERRA
+1028 QASYYVSKRIKERRA
-1043 TARQELV
+1043 ATRQELV

-1059 REDVNKILKQFDET
+1059 SEDVNKILKQFDET
-1073 NTNANILKARAKQIN
+1073 STNLETMKGRAKKLN
-1088 NSRKEERWVE
+1088 NSRKEERWVQT
-1098 VEDEFYN
+1098 EDEFYA
-1105 YLNTLKNLTPE
+1105 YLNTLKNLTP
-1116 NRTEITSKLNGYFTN
+1116 NNKTEITAKLNSEFVN
-1131 WNAIKKTATNRAIQR
+1131 WNALKKSATNLAVQR
-1146 AEERRAKQKAE
+1146 AKERRQREKEE
-1157 LSNYMTNLGLNNNQ
+1157 LSKFANNLGLNQAAKNGLLKQIDNG
-1171 QRNLFKSLNNE
+1171 
-1182 TKNLTTLK
+1182 TKNLTALK
-1190 NEARQLKKQKNT
+1190 NEARELKKQKNI
-1202 ANKAQKKKELSGI
+1202 ANKAQKKKELSNILDGI
-1215 LAGLNLTNKNQADFL
+1215 TLTNKNRTDLL

-1270 LEKND
+1270 LEQND

-1285 NPRSMNSLRNKA
+1285 NPRSTNALRKRA
-1297 QKLKGTRNIQEQRR
+1297 QELKGARNVQERKR

-1316 RSYLNTLNML
+1316 KSYLNTLNML
-1326 NKSNKK
+1326 NKKNKK

-1375 LNMLNKSNKKK
+1375 LNMLNKSNK
-1386 LLANNTRSYNN
+1386 
-1397 VKNEANQLQETK
+1397 
-1409 KKIKEQ
+1409 
-1415 QELRVELRKYLNTLN
+1415 
-1430 MLNKSNKQKLLANNT
+1430 QKLLANNT

-1458 QEFKKAAKKS
+1458 QEFKIAAKKS
-1468 ANTETIKRAME
+1468 ANTETLKRAME

-1523 EELVNYMNGLNI
+1523 EELVSYMNGLNI
-1535 TNSNKKKILKNYD
+1535 TNSNKKMILKNYD

-1637 IPNKNKRSFV
+1637 IPNKNKTSFV

-1718 EGQLINKAV
+1718 EGQMINKAV

-1737 EEEKKIEEARKQRA
+1737 EEEKKIEEAKKQRA

-1757 EKHLMSLKHLTSKE
+1757 EKHLLSLKHLTSKE

-1776 QDFRNEKAGIQ
+1776 QDFRDEKAGLQ
-1787 DLITVSKAKDV
+1787 DLITVSKAKDA

-1850 NAVQKAIA
+1850 NA
-1858 MTATEIKKLTSI
+1858 
-1870 TKNEK
+1870 
-1875 LQFEAR
+1875 
-1881 LKTEPRQTVLN
+1881 
-1892 EAKKLDAN
+1892 
-1900 RKEAKKFKDKQTKNL
+1900 
-1915 AESLQT
+1915 
-1921 LTTLTRNNRKM
+1921 
-1932 FMGRLNKNG
+1932 
-1941 AQKVLTNAVAIND
+1941 
-1954 QRKAKAKAEE
+1954 
-1964 NARLAE
+1964 
-1970 DRKRKATEEA
+1970 
-1980 KRKKEQNMKNVS
+1980 
-1992 TELQKLTNLT
+1992 
-2002 KNNRGAYIKKLITV
+2002 
-2016 GKNTVIKEAQFEDA
+2016 
-2030 RRKREKGKKRQAE
+2030 
-2043 EEAIKKRRQVE
+2043 
-2054 EEAKKKAEEER
+2054 
-2065 KARNQQTKKVATS
+2065 
-2078 LQSLQYLKRENRKK
+2078 
-2092 YMNRLPQNGAN
+2092 
-2103 KVLAN
+2103 
-2108 AKKLDQEKKEDSES
+2108 
-2122 TRRGIEWKLKKI
+2122 
-2134 GVTGSDLQGLL
+2134 
-2145 KRWNDSKDKTI
+2145 
-2156 FDEARKMVAK
+2156 
-2166 KREPLLAR
+2166 
-2174 VQRNV
+2174 
-2179 PAGNNFSQARMKWT
+2179 
-2193 AAIKEATDDA
+2193 
-2203 SLQKIERLLD
+2203 
-2213 TKLKL
+2213 
-2218 KAKTEAEVKS
+2218 
-2228 LPPREQARYLKNF
+2228 
-2241 MAYKNDVAQRTQE
+2241 
-2254 LDKLAKTKRDT
+2254 
-2265 KDAATRETATKLQ
+2265 
-2278 SLDKLGRDNRKRFMD
+2278 
-2293 RVTRGENS
+2293 
-2301 KAVLRNAEKLQRD
+2301 
-2314 RSAKQRLEAERK
+2314 
-2326 AREQKQAQER
+2326 
-2336 KEREQKT
+2336 
-2343 RNYERQKQA
+2343 
-2352 KLRSNTAKMLQG
+2352 
-2364 MSGLERSNRKEFM
+2364 
-2377 NRLQRGNDPA
+2377 
-2387 TVIANARRRDA
+2387 
-2398 SKKTQPRPR
+2398 
-2407 PAQQPKG
+2407 
-2414 RVAPRTKKMKAKNRA
+2414 
-2429 RRPTAKP
+2429 
-2436 RQRRR
+2436 

>member
-68 PNDYEKLFDSSTKR
+68 PNDYEKLFDSSTQR

-205 VNNNNVNR
+205 VNNTNVNRVNNTTVNR
-213 VNNNNVNRV
+213 VNNNNTTVNRV
-222 NNNVNR
+222 NNTVVNQ
-228 MNNNNVNRM
+228 
-237 NNNTAVNTT
+237 
-246 MNRVNTNV
+246 
-254 NRPKNRSSKINF
+254 KSKINF
-266 PKSGLFAKGEK
+266 PKGGLFAKGEK
-277 PKFLGGTKSAVKP
+277 PKFLGGTKSAVKS

-342 NNGRVQGPELSP
+342 NNGRVQGPELP
-354 NNYRPIP
+354 PKNYRPTP

-367 PQPTGNNIDIG
+367 STGNNIDIG

-450 QLQVEAQLK
+450 QLSVEAQLK
-459 ADEKANVIR
+459 ADEKANVVR

-509 KGLAKQQA
+509 KGFAKQQA

-722 KKRGAEKKETEKKEF
+722 KRRGAEKKETEKKEF

-781 EKKAKLLSHLN
+781 EKKAKLLAHLN

-857 KKNPSLSEGRRL
+857 KNNPSLSKGRNL
-869 ANTKRKAKNRA
+869 ANTKRKAKNQA
-880 NEIKRQRQE
+880 NEIKRERQE
-889 LENYINS
+889 LEKYINA
-896 AGLNEGNKLN
+896 AGLNKGNKLN

-917 KKLVNSMLQKK
+917 KKLVNSILQKK

-941 IFLNKLGLN
+941 IFLNNLGLN

-971 IKSKATT
+971 IKSKATM
-978 FAQNKKNRAKAQK
+978 FAQNKKNRVKAQK
-991 RQELQKHLNNLNLTN
+991 RQELQKHLNNLGLTN
-1006 EEKAKFLNK
+1006 EEKAQFMNK

-1028 QASNYVNKQIKERRA
+1028 QASNYVSKRIKERRA
-1043 TARQELV
+1043 VARKDLID
-1050 TYLNTLTLD
+1050 YLRTLNLNRLNVNT
-1059 REDVNKILKQFDET
+1059 ILKQFDET
-1073 NTNANILKARAKQIN
+1073 NTSTEVLKGRAKDIN
-1088 NSRKEERWVE
+1088 NSRRQERRVKSE
-1098 VEDEFYN
+1098 AEFYN
-1105 YLNTLKNLTPE
+1105 YLNTLENLTPE

-1131 WNAIKKTATNRAIQR
+1131 WVSIKKTATNRAIER

-1157 LSNYMTNLGLNNNQ
+1157 LLNYMTNLGLNNNQ
-1171 QRNLFKSLNNE
+1171 QNGLFKSLNNGV
-1182 TKNLTTLK
+1182 KNLSTLK
-1190 NEARQLKKQKNT
+1190 REANQLKRQKN
-1202 ANKAQKKKELSGI
+1202 ANNKAQKKKELSNILDGI
-1215 LAGLNLTNKNQADFL
+1215 TLTNKNRTDLL

-1285 NPRSMNSLRNKA
+1285 NPRNINSLRNKA

-1316 RSYLNTLNML
+1316 KNYLNTLNML

-1355 KKNVQEKKRI
+1355 KKNVQEQKKI

-1397 VKNEANQLQETK
+1397 VKNEANQLQEF
-1409 KKIKEQ
+1409 KI
-1415 QELRVELRKYLNTLN
+1415 
-1430 MLNKSNKQKLLANNT
+1430 
-1445 RSYNNV
+1445 
-1451 KNEANQL
+1451 
-1458 QEFKKAAKKS
+1458 AAKKS
-1468 ANTETIKRAME
+1468 ANTETLKRAME

-1523 EELVNYMNGLNI
+1523 EELVSYMNGLNI

-1737 EEEKKIEEARKQRA
+1737 EEEEKIEEVKKQRA

-1858 MTATEIKKLTSI
+1858 MTVAEIKKLTSI

-1900 RKEAKKFKDKQTKNL
+1900 RKEAKKAKDKQTKNL

-1970 DRKRKATEEA
+1970 ERKRKATEEA

-2002 KNNRGAYIKKLITV
+2002 KNNRGAYIKKLNTV

-2030 RRKREKGKKRQAE
+2030 RRKREKEKKRQSE

-2054 EEAKKKAEEER
+2054 EESKKKAEEER

-2092 YMNRLPQNGAN
+2092 FMNRLPQNGAN

-2108 AKKLDQEKKEDSES
+2108 AKKLDQERKEDSES

-2166 KREPLLAR
+2166 KREPLLTR

-2179 PAGNNFSQARMKWT
+2179 P
-2193 AAIKEATDDA
+2193 D
-2203 SLQKIERLLD
+2203 
-2213 TKLKL
+2213 
-2218 KAKTEAEVKS
+2218 
-2228 LPPREQARYLKNF
+2228 
-2241 MAYKNDVAQRTQE
+2241 
-2254 LDKLAKTKRDT
+2254 
-2265 KDAATRETATKLQ
+2265 
-2278 SLDKLGRDNRKRFMD
+2278 
-2293 RVTRGENS
+2293 
-2301 KAVLRNAEKLQRD
+2301 
-2314 RSAKQRLEAERK
+2314 
-2326 AREQKQAQER
+2326 
-2336 KEREQKT
+2336 
-2343 RNYERQKQA
+2343 
-2352 KLRSNTAKMLQG
+2352 
-2364 MSGLERSNRKEFM
+2364 
-2377 NRLQRGNDPA
+2377 
-2387 TVIANARRRDA
+2387 
-2398 SKKTQPRPR
+2398 
-2407 PAQQPKG
+2407 
-2414 RVAPRTKKMKAKNRA
+2414 
-2429 RRPTAKP
+2429 
-2436 RQRRR
+2436 

>member
-342 NNGRVQGPELSP
+342 NNGRVQGPELPP
-354 NNYRPIP
+354 NNYRP

-468 TNEQKMAMFLNT
+468 TNEQKMSMFLAT

-517 NERITK
+517 NERIAK

-776 NTKIS
+776 STKIS
-781 EKKAKLLSHLN
+781 EKKAKLLAHLN

-869 ANTKRKAKNRA
+869 ANTKRKAKNQA

-889 LENYINS
+889 LENYINA
-896 AGLNEGNKLN
+896 AGLNESNKIN

-971 IKSKATT
+971 IKSKATL
-978 FAQNKKNRAKAQK
+978 FDQNKKNRGKAQK
-991 RQELQKHLNNLNLTN
+991 RQDLQKHLNNLGLTN
-1006 EEKAKFLNK
+1006 EEKAQFLNK

-1028 QASNYVNKQIKERRA
+1028 QASNYVSKRIKERRA
-1043 TARQELV
+1043 ATRQELV

-1073 NTNANILKARAKQIN
+1073 STNLETMKGRAKKLN
-1088 NSRKEERWVE
+1088 NSRKEERWVQT
-1098 VEDEFYN
+1098 EDEFYA
-1105 YLNTLKNLTPE
+1105 YLNTLKNLTP
-1116 NRTEITSKLNGYFTN
+1116 NNKTEITAKLNSEFVN
-1131 WNAIKKTATNRAIQR
+1131 WNALKKSATNLAV
-1146 AEERRAKQKAE
+1146 RRAKERRQREKEE
-1157 LSNYMTNLGLNNNQ
+1157 LSKFANNLGLNQAAKNGLLKQIDNG
-1171 QRNLFKSLNNE
+1171 
-1182 TKNLTTLK
+1182 TKNLTALK
-1190 NEARQLKKQKNT
+1190 NEARELKKQKNI
-1202 ANKAQKKKELSGI
+1202 ANKAQKKKELSNILDGI
-1215 LAGLNLTNKNQADFL
+1215 TLTNKNRTDLL

-1326 NKSNKK
+1326 NKTNKK
-1332 KLLANN
+1332 
-1338 TRSYNNVKNEAN
+1338 R
-1350 QLQQF
+1350 
-1355 KKNVQEKKRI
+1355 
-1365 REELRSYLNT
+1365 
-1375 LNMLNKSNKKK
+1375 
-1386 LLANNTRSYNN
+1386 
-1397 VKNEANQLQETK
+1397 
-1409 KKIKEQ
+1409 
-1415 QELRVELRKYLNTLN
+1415 
-1430 MLNKSNKQKLLANNT
+1430 LLANNT

-1458 QEFKKAAKKS
+1458 QEFKIAAKKS
-1468 ANTETIKRAME
+1468 ANTETLKRAME

-1523 EELVNYMNGLNI
+1523 EELVSYMNGLNI
-1535 TNSNKKKILKNYD
+1535 TNLNKKKILKNYD

-1647 NRVQLNTNVDTLKG
+1647 NRVQLNTNLDTLKG

-1666 NAVLRGRSDELA
+1666 NAVLRGRSDEFA

-1718 EGQLINKAV
+1718 EGQMINKAV

-1737 EEEKKIEEARKQRA
+1737 EEEKKIEEAKKQRA

-1881 LKTEPRQTVLN
+1881 LKTEPRQT
-1892 EAKKLDAN
+1892 D
-1900 RKEAKKFKDKQTKNL
+1900 
-1915 AESLQT
+1915 
-1921 LTTLTRNNRKM
+1921 
-1932 FMGRLNKNG
+1932 
-1941 AQKVLTNAVAIND
+1941 
-1954 QRKAKAKAEE
+1954 
-1964 NARLAE
+1964 
-1970 DRKRKATEEA
+1970 
-1980 KRKKEQNMKNVS
+1980 
-1992 TELQKLTNLT
+1992 
-2002 KNNRGAYIKKLITV
+2002 
-2016 GKNTVIKEAQFEDA
+2016 
-2030 RRKREKGKKRQAE
+2030 
-2043 EEAIKKRRQVE
+2043 
-2054 EEAKKKAEEER
+2054 
-2065 KARNQQTKKVATS
+2065 
-2078 LQSLQYLKRENRKK
+2078 
-2092 YMNRLPQNGAN
+2092 
-2103 KVLAN
+2103 
-2108 AKKLDQEKKEDSES
+2108 
-2122 TRRGIEWKLKKI
+2122 
-2134 GVTGSDLQGLL
+2134 
-2145 KRWNDSKDKTI
+2145 
-2156 FDEARKMVAK
+2156 
-2166 KREPLLAR
+2166 
-2174 VQRNV
+2174 
-2179 PAGNNFSQARMKWT
+2179 
-2193 AAIKEATDDA
+2193 
-2203 SLQKIERLLD
+2203 
-2213 TKLKL
+2213 
-2218 KAKTEAEVKS
+2218 
-2228 LPPREQARYLKNF
+2228 
-2241 MAYKNDVAQRTQE
+2241 
-2254 LDKLAKTKRDT
+2254 
-2265 KDAATRETATKLQ
+2265 
-2278 SLDKLGRDNRKRFMD
+2278 
-2293 RVTRGENS
+2293 
-2301 KAVLRNAEKLQRD
+2301 
-2314 RSAKQRLEAERK
+2314 
-2326 AREQKQAQER
+2326 
-2336 KEREQKT
+2336 
-2343 RNYERQKQA
+2343 
-2352 KLRSNTAKMLQG
+2352 
-2364 MSGLERSNRKEFM
+2364 
-2377 NRLQRGNDPA
+2377 
-2387 TVIANARRRDA
+2387 
-2398 SKKTQPRPR
+2398 
-2407 PAQQPKG
+2407 
-2414 RVAPRTKKMKAKNRA
+2414 
-2429 RRPTAKP
+2429 
-2436 RQRRR
+2436 

>member
-266 PKSGLFAKGEK
+266 PKGGLFAKGEK

-290 PRTNTNQPKKKGFFA
+290 PRTNANQPKKKGFFA

-342 NNGRVQGPELSP
+342 NNGRVQGPELPP
-354 NNYRPIP
+354 NNYRP

-407 RVIAEAQQAKVE
+407 RVIAEVQQAKVE

-468 TNEQKMAMFLNT
+468 TNEQKMSMFLAT

-517 NERITK
+517 NERIAK

-683 QALQEYIIYINK
+683 QALQEHIIYINK

-776 NTKIS
+776 STKIS
-781 EKKAKLLSHLN
+781 EKKAKLLAHLN

-869 ANTKRKAKNRA
+869 ANTKRKAKNQA

-889 LENYINS
+889 LENYINA
-896 AGLNEGNKLN
+896 AGLNESNKINILKNNPSLNEGRKMANAKRRAKNQANEIKRQRQELENYINAAGLNKGNKLN

-917 KKLVNSMLQKK
+917 KKLVNSILQKK

-971 IKSKATT
+971 IKTKATL
-978 FAQNKKNRAKAQK
+978 FAQNKKNRGKAQK

-1006 EEKAKFLNK
+1006 EEKAQFLNK

-1028 QASNYVNKQIKERRA
+1028 QASNYVSKRIKERRA
-1043 TARQELV
+1043 ATRQELV

-1073 NTNANILKARAKQIN
+1073 STNLETMKGRAKKLN
-1088 NSRKEERWVE
+1088 NSRKEERWVQT
-1098 VEDEFYN
+1098 EDEFYA
-1105 YLNTLKNLTPE
+1105 YLNTLKNLTP
-1116 NRTEITSKLNGYFTN
+1116 NNKTEITAKLNSEFVN
-1131 WNAIKKTATNRAIQR
+1131 WNALKKSATNLAVQR
-1146 AEERRAKQKAE
+1146 AKERRQREKEE
-1157 LSNYMTNLGLNNNQ
+1157 LSKFANNLGLNQAAKNGLLKQIDNG
-1171 QRNLFKSLNNE
+1171 
-1182 TKNLTTLK
+1182 TKNLTALK
-1190 NEARQLKKQKNT
+1190 NDARELKKQKNIG
-1202 ANKAQKKKELSGI
+1202 NKAQKKKELSGI

-1243 LSEAKELEAKR
+1243 VSEAKELGAKR
-1254 ISTKR
+1254 ISTRR
-1259 NEFNIFMTNIG
+1259 NELNVFMTNLG
-1270 LEKND
+1270 LEQND

-1280 KNFDA
+1280 KNFD
-1285 NPRSMNSLRNKA
+1285 
-1297 QKLKGTRNIQEQRR
+1297 T
-1311 IREEL
+1311 
-1316 RSYLNTLNML
+1316 
-1326 NKSNKK
+1326 
-1332 KLLANN
+1332 
-1338 TRSYNNVKNEAN
+1338 
-1350 QLQQF
+1350 
-1355 KKNVQEKKRI
+1355 
-1365 REELRSYLNT
+1365 
-1375 LNMLNKSNKKK
+1375 
-1386 LLANNTRSYNN
+1386 
-1397 VKNEANQLQETK
+1397 
-1409 KKIKEQ
+1409 
-1415 QELRVELRKYLNTLN
+1415 
-1430 MLNKSNKQKLLANNT
+1430 
-1445 RSYNNV
+1445 
-1451 KNEANQL
+1451 
-1458 QEFKKAAKKS
+1458 
-1468 ANTETIKRAME
+1468 
-1479 GLNTNNQLYILDK
+1479 
-1492 FNSQNVTLNNML
+1492 
-1504 REVSEL
+1504 
-1510 KKKKLAN
+1510 
-1517 KRAEDR
+1517 
-1523 EELVNYMNGLNI
+1523 
-1535 TNSNKKKILKNYD
+1535 
-1548 SQAANLQ
+1548 
-1555 TLANRATQLN
+1555 
-1565 AKAKNRAAQRQEL
+1565 
-1578 SNYINNLGIN
+1578 
-1588 GTPLLQ
+1588 
-1594 KFDSGRSTL
+1594 
-1603 NRLKTEANKM
+1603 
-1613 RSLANAREVNSK
+1613 
-1625 KDDIRAYMKNTL
+1625 
-1637 IPNKNKRSFV
+1637 
-1647 NRVQLNTNVDTLKG
+1647 
-1661 EIRDL
+1661 
-1666 NAVLRGRSDELA
+1666 
-1678 SKRSEL
+1678 
-1684 SVFLNTLND
+1684 
-1693 LTPKQRK
+1693 
-1700 GLINKVTNANT
+1700 
-1711 NINPIKL
+1711 
-1718 EGQLINKAV
+1718 
-1727 KNKRNANKKA
+1727 
-1737 EEEKKIEEARKQRA
+1737 
-1751 KDEKRL
+1751 
-1757 EKHLMSLKHLTSKE
+1757 
-1771 MESYL
+1771 
-1776 QDFRNEKAGIQ
+1776 
-1787 DLITVSKAKDV
+1787 
-1798 DNEKD
+1798 
-1803 KDAVRNYVRKAVIP
+1803 
-1817 QAKKESYLRELNKPH
+1817 
-1832 MNITPIRAL
+1832 
-1841 VNANVKAET
+1841 
-1850 NAVQKAIA
+1850 
-1858 MTATEIKKLTSI
+1858 
-1870 TKNEK
+1870 
-1875 LQFEAR
+1875 
-1881 LKTEPRQTVLN
+1881 
-1892 EAKKLDAN
+1892 
-1900 RKEAKKFKDKQTKNL
+1900 
-1915 AESLQT
+1915 
-1921 LTTLTRNNRKM
+1921 
-1932 FMGRLNKNG
+1932 
-1941 AQKVLTNAVAIND
+1941 
-1954 QRKAKAKAEE
+1954 
-1964 NARLAE
+1964 
-1970 DRKRKATEEA
+1970 
-1980 KRKKEQNMKNVS
+1980 
-1992 TELQKLTNLT
+1992 
-2002 KNNRGAYIKKLITV
+2002 
-2016 GKNTVIKEAQFEDA
+2016 
-2030 RRKREKGKKRQAE
+2030 
-2043 EEAIKKRRQVE
+2043 
-2054 EEAKKKAEEER
+2054 
-2065 KARNQQTKKVATS
+2065 
-2078 LQSLQYLKRENRKK
+2078 
-2092 YMNRLPQNGAN
+2092 
-2103 KVLAN
+2103 
-2108 AKKLDQEKKEDSES
+2108 
-2122 TRRGIEWKLKKI
+2122 
-2134 GVTGSDLQGLL
+2134 
-2145 KRWNDSKDKTI
+2145 
-2156 FDEARKMVAK
+2156 
-2166 KREPLLAR
+2166 
-2174 VQRNV
+2174 
-2179 PAGNNFSQARMKWT
+2179 
-2193 AAIKEATDDA
+2193 
-2203 SLQKIERLLD
+2203 
-2213 TKLKL
+2213 
-2218 KAKTEAEVKS
+2218 
-2228 LPPREQARYLKNF
+2228 
-2241 MAYKNDVAQRTQE
+2241 
-2254 LDKLAKTKRDT
+2254 
-2265 KDAATRETATKLQ
+2265 
-2278 SLDKLGRDNRKRFMD
+2278 
-2293 RVTRGENS
+2293 
-2301 KAVLRNAEKLQRD
+2301 
-2314 RSAKQRLEAERK
+2314 
-2326 AREQKQAQER
+2326 
-2336 KEREQKT
+2336 
-2343 RNYERQKQA
+2343 
-2352 KLRSNTAKMLQG
+2352 
-2364 MSGLERSNRKEFM
+2364 
-2377 NRLQRGNDPA
+2377 
-2387 TVIANARRRDA
+2387 
-2398 SKKTQPRPR
+2398 
-2407 PAQQPKG
+2407 
-2414 RVAPRTKKMKAKNRA
+2414 
-2429 RRPTAKP
+2429 
-2436 RQRRR
+2436 

>member
-205 VNNNNVNR
+205 VNNTTVNR
-213 VNNNNVNRV
+213 VNNNNTTVNRV
-222 NNNVNR
+222 NNTVVNQ
-228 MNNNNVNRM
+228 
-237 NNNTAVNTT
+237 
-246 MNRVNTNV
+246 
-254 NRPKNRSSKINF
+254 KSKINF
-266 PKSGLFAKGEK
+266 PKGGLFAKGEK
-277 PKFLGGTKSAVKP
+277 PKFLGGTKSAVKS

-342 NNGRVQGPELSP
+342 NNGRVQGPELP
-354 NNYRPIP
+354 PKNYRPTP

-722 KKRGAEKKETEKKEF
+722 KRRGAEKKETEKKEF
-737 VGFLSDLGLTNE
+737 VGFISDLGLTNE

-776 NTKIS
+776 STKIS
-781 EKKAKLLSHLN
+781 ENKAKLLAHLN

-812 LNTLKANANAVAR
+812 LNTLKADANAVAR
-825 KIAREKQEYERK
+825 KIAREKKEYERK

-857 KKNPSLSEGRRL
+857 KNNPSLSEGRNL
-869 ANTKRKAKNRA
+869 ANTKRKAKNQA

-889 LENYINS
+889 LENYINA
-896 AGLNEGNKLN
+896 AGLNESNKINILKNNPSLNEGRKMANAKRRAKNQANEIKRQRQELENYINAAGLNKGNKLN

-917 KKLVNSMLQKK
+917 KKLVNSILQKK

-971 IKSKATT
+971 IKTKATL
-978 FAQNKKNRAKAQK
+978 FAQNKKNRGKAQK
-991 RQELQKHLNNLNLTN
+991 RQDLQKHLNNLGLTN
-1006 EEKAKFLNK
+1006 EEKAQFLNK

-1028 QASNYVNKQIKERRA
+1028 QASNYVSKRIKERRA
-1043 TARQELV
+1043 ATRQELV

-1073 NTNANILKARAKQIN
+1073 STNLETMKGRAKKLN

-1098 VEDEFYN
+1098 TEDEFYD
-1105 YLNTLKNLTPE
+1105 YLNTLKNLTP
-1116 NRTEITSKLNGYFTN
+1116 NNKTEITAKLNSEFVN
-1131 WNAIKKTATNRAIQR
+1131 WNALKKSATNLAV
-1146 AEERRAKQKAE
+1146 RRAKERRQREKEE
-1157 LSNYMTNLGLNNNQ
+1157 LSKFANNLGLNQAAKNGLLKQIDNG
-1171 QRNLFKSLNNE
+1171 
-1182 TKNLTTLK
+1182 TKNLTALK
-1190 NEARQLKKQKNT
+1190 NEARELKKQKNI
-1202 ANKAQKKKELSGI
+1202 ANKAQKKKELSNILDGI
-1215 LAGLNLTNKNQADFL
+1215 TLTNKNRTDLL

-1285 NPRSMNSLRNKA
+1285 NPRSINSLRK
-1297 QKLKGTRNIQEQRR
+1297 
-1311 IREEL
+1311 
-1316 RSYLNTLNML
+1316 
-1326 NKSNKK
+1326 
-1332 KLLANN
+1332 
-1338 TRSYNNVKNEAN
+1338 
-1350 QLQQF
+1350 
-1355 KKNVQEKKRI
+1355 
-1365 REELRSYLNT
+1365 
-1375 LNMLNKSNKKK
+1375 
-1386 LLANNTRSYNN
+1386 
-1397 VKNEANQLQETK
+1397 
-1409 KKIKEQ
+1409 
-1415 QELRVELRKYLNTLN
+1415 
-1430 MLNKSNKQKLLANNT
+1430 
-1445 RSYNNV
+1445 
-1451 KNEANQL
+1451 
-1458 QEFKKAAKKS
+1458 
-1468 ANTETIKRAME
+1468 
-1479 GLNTNNQLYILDK
+1479 
-1492 FNSQNVTLNNML
+1492 
-1504 REVSEL
+1504 
-1510 KKKKLAN
+1510 
-1517 KRAEDR
+1517 
-1523 EELVNYMNGLNI
+1523 
-1535 TNSNKKKILKNYD
+1535 
-1548 SQAANLQ
+1548 
-1555 TLANRATQLN
+1555 
-1565 AKAKNRAAQRQEL
+1565 
-1578 SNYINNLGIN
+1578 
-1588 GTPLLQ
+1588 
-1594 KFDSGRSTL
+1594 
-1603 NRLKTEANKM
+1603 
-1613 RSLANAREVNSK
+1613 
-1625 KDDIRAYMKNTL
+1625 
-1637 IPNKNKRSFV
+1637 
-1647 NRVQLNTNVDTLKG
+1647 
-1661 EIRDL
+1661 
-1666 NAVLRGRSDELA
+1666 
-1678 SKRSEL
+1678 
-1684 SVFLNTLND
+1684 
-1693 LTPKQRK
+1693 
-1700 GLINKVTNANT
+1700 
-1711 NINPIKL
+1711 
-1718 EGQLINKAV
+1718 
-1727 KNKRNANKKA
+1727 
-1737 EEEKKIEEARKQRA
+1737 
-1751 KDEKRL
+1751 
-1757 EKHLMSLKHLTSKE
+1757 
-1771 MESYL
+1771 
-1776 QDFRNEKAGIQ
+1776 
-1787 DLITVSKAKDV
+1787 
-1798 DNEKD
+1798 
-1803 KDAVRNYVRKAVIP
+1803 
-1817 QAKKESYLRELNKPH
+1817 
-1832 MNITPIRAL
+1832 
-1841 VNANVKAET
+1841 
-1850 NAVQKAIA
+1850 
-1858 MTATEIKKLTSI
+1858 
-1870 TKNEK
+1870 
-1875 LQFEAR
+1875 
-1881 LKTEPRQTVLN
+1881 
-1892 EAKKLDAN
+1892 
-1900 RKEAKKFKDKQTKNL
+1900 
-1915 AESLQT
+1915 
-1921 LTTLTRNNRKM
+1921 
-1932 FMGRLNKNG
+1932 
-1941 AQKVLTNAVAIND
+1941 
-1954 QRKAKAKAEE
+1954 
-1964 NARLAE
+1964 
-1970 DRKRKATEEA
+1970 
-1980 KRKKEQNMKNVS
+1980 
-1992 TELQKLTNLT
+1992 
-2002 KNNRGAYIKKLITV
+2002 
-2016 GKNTVIKEAQFEDA
+2016 
-2030 RRKREKGKKRQAE
+2030 
-2043 EEAIKKRRQVE
+2043 
-2054 EEAKKKAEEER
+2054 
-2065 KARNQQTKKVATS
+2065 
-2078 LQSLQYLKRENRKK
+2078 
-2092 YMNRLPQNGAN
+2092 
-2103 KVLAN
+2103 
-2108 AKKLDQEKKEDSES
+2108 
-2122 TRRGIEWKLKKI
+2122 
-2134 GVTGSDLQGLL
+2134 
-2145 KRWNDSKDKTI
+2145 
-2156 FDEARKMVAK
+2156 
-2166 KREPLLAR
+2166 
-2174 VQRNV
+2174 
-2179 PAGNNFSQARMKWT
+2179 
-2193 AAIKEATDDA
+2193 
-2203 SLQKIERLLD
+2203 
-2213 TKLKL
+2213 
-2218 KAKTEAEVKS
+2218 
-2228 LPPREQARYLKNF
+2228 
-2241 MAYKNDVAQRTQE
+2241 
-2254 LDKLAKTKRDT
+2254 
-2265 KDAATRETATKLQ
+2265 
-2278 SLDKLGRDNRKRFMD
+2278 
-2293 RVTRGENS
+2293 
-2301 KAVLRNAEKLQRD
+2301 
-2314 RSAKQRLEAERK
+2314 
-2326 AREQKQAQER
+2326 
-2336 KEREQKT
+2336 
-2343 RNYERQKQA
+2343 
-2352 KLRSNTAKMLQG
+2352 
-2364 MSGLERSNRKEFM
+2364 
-2377 NRLQRGNDPA
+2377 
-2387 TVIANARRRDA
+2387 
-2398 SKKTQPRPR
+2398 
-2407 PAQQPKG
+2407 
-2414 RVAPRTKKMKAKNRA
+2414 
-2429 RRPTAKP
+2429 
-2436 RQRRR
+2436 

>member
-34 CEAYNQIQEGK
+34 CEAYDQIQEGK

-68 PNDYEKLFDSSTKR
+68 PSDYEKLFDSSAKR
-82 ADLQRIARKV
+82 ADLKRIARKV
-92 GLKNVQQMTKMQ
+92 GLKNVDQMTKMQ

-136 AVNDYN
+136 AVNTN
-142 SALNNNTAV
+142 VNNTAV
-151 NQVNTNVNSAM
+151 NGYNNNINSAM
-162 NNTIVNR
+162 NNNNLNR
-169 VNNNTAVNTNLKRVN
+169 VNNTAVNNNNLNRVNNTAVNTNL
-184 NNVNRVNNTN
+184 NRVNNTA
-194 VNRVNNTNVNR
+194 VNNTNR
-205 VNNNNVNR
+205 V
-213 VNNNNVNRV
+213 
-222 NNNVNR
+222 
-228 MNNNNVNRM
+228 
-237 NNNTAVNTT
+237 NNTAVNTNL
-246 MNRVNTNV
+246 NRVNNTGFNKVNNTTVNQVNTNV
-254 NRPKNRSSKINF
+254 NRPKNRSSKVNF
-266 PKSGLFAKGEK
+266 PKGGLFTKGEK
-277 PKFLGGTKSAVKP
+277 PKFLGGVKSAVKQ
-290 PRTNTNQPKKKGFFA
+290 PRTNANVSKPNQPKKKGFFA

-342 NNGRVQGPELSP
+342 NNGRVQGPELPP
-354 NNYRPIP
+354 NNYRPTP
-361 ATPQPQ
+361 ATPQPQPQ

-378 LAVVQVKELGLRR
+378 LAVVRVKELGLKR
-391 EQKFINKLKVG
+391 EQKFINKLKAG

-407 RVIAEAQQAKVE
+407 RVIAEAQQAKAE

-450 QLQVEAQLK
+450 QLSVEAQLK
-459 ADEKANVIR
+459 ADEKANVVR
-468 TNEQKMAMFLNT
+468 TNEQKMGMFLAT

-517 NERITK
+517 NERIAK

-671 ELRKTRNAESAN
+671 ELKKTRNAESAN
-683 QALQEYIIYINK
+683 KALQEYILYINK

-781 EKKAKLLSHLN
+781 EKKAKLLAHLN
-792 GLGLNNDVQK
+792 GLGLNNDIQK

-812 LNTLKANANAVAR
+812 LNTLKANANAVAK

-857 KKNPSLSEGRRL
+857 KNNPSLSEGRRM
-869 ANTKRKAKNRA
+869 ANNRLQNKIKEKR
-880 NEIKRQRQE
+880 
-889 LENYINS
+889 
-896 AGLNEGNKLN
+896 
-906 ILKNN
+906 
-911 PSLNEG
+911 
-917 KKLVNSMLQKK
+917 
-928 IQDKRAKDRVALQ
+928 DKDRVALQ

-971 IKSKATT
+971 IKTKATV
-978 FAQNKKNRAKAQK
+978 FAQNKKNRTKAQK

-1006 EEKAKFLNK
+1006 EEKAQFLNK

-1028 QASNYVNKQIKERRA
+1028 QASNYVNKRNKERREV
-1043 TARQELV
+1043 ARKDLID
-1050 TYLNTLTLD
+1050 YLRTLNLNQLNINT
-1059 REDVNKILKQFDET
+1059 ILKQFDET
-1073 NTNANILKARAKQIN
+1073 NTSTEVLKGRAKEIN
-1088 NSRKEERWVE
+1088 SSRRQERWVE
-1098 VEDEFYN
+1098 SEAEFYN
-1105 YLNTLKNLTPE
+1105 YLNTLENLTPE
-1116 NRTEITSKLNGYFTN
+1116 NKTEITAKINSNFVN
-1131 WNAIKKTATNRAIQR
+1131 WNALKKSATNTAVIRAK
-1146 AEERRAKQKAE
+1146 ERRVKERAE
-1157 LSNYMTNLGLNNNQ
+1157 LSAYMTNLGLNNNQ
-1171 QRNLFKSLNNE
+1171 QNGLFKFLNNGV
-1182 TKNLTTLK
+1182 KNLSTLK
-1190 NEARQLKKQKNT
+1190 QEANQLKRQKNA
-1202 ANKAQKKKELSGI
+1202 ANKAQKKKELSDI
-1215 LAGLNLTNKNQADFL
+1215 LTGLNLTNKNQADFL

-1243 LSEAKELEAKR
+1243 VSEAKELGAKR
-1254 ISTKR
+1254 ISTRR
-1259 NEFNIFMTNIG
+1259 NELNVFMTNLG
-1270 LEKND
+1270 LEQND

-1285 NPRSMNSLRNKA
+1285 NPRSTNALRKRA
-1297 QKLKGTRNIQEQRR
+1297 QELKETR
-1311 IREEL
+1311 
-1316 RSYLNTLNML
+1316 
-1326 NKSNKK
+1326 
-1332 KLLANN
+1332 
-1338 TRSYNNVKNEAN
+1338 
-1350 QLQQF
+1350 
-1355 KKNVQEKKRI
+1355 NVQERKRI
-1365 REELRSYLNT
+1365 REEL
-1375 LNMLNKSNKKK
+1375 KS
-1386 LLANNTRSYNN
+1386 
-1397 VKNEANQLQETK
+1397 
-1409 KKIKEQ
+1409 
-1415 QELRVELRKYLNTLN
+1415 YLNTLN

-1468 ANTETIKRAME
+1468 ANTETLKRAME

-1504 REVSEL
+1504 REDSEL

-1523 EELVNYMNGLNI
+1523 EELVSYMNGLNI

-1588 GTPLLQ
+1588 GTQLLQ
-1594 KFDSGRSTL
+1594 KFNSGRSTFD
-1603 NRLKTEANKM
+1603 RLKAEANKM

-1625 KDDIRAYMKNTL
+1625 KDDIRAFMKNTL

-1737 EEEKKIEEARKQRA
+1737 EEEKKIEEAKKQRA
-1751 KDEKRL
+1751 RDEKRL

-1776 QDFRNEKAGIQ
+1776 QDFRDEKAGIQ
-1787 DLITVSKAKDV
+1787 DLITVSKAKDA

-1841 VNANVKAET
+1841 VNANVKAEI

-1858 MTATEIKKLTSI
+1858 ATTAEIKKLKSI
-1870 TKNEK
+1870 TQNEK

-1881 LKTEPRQTVLN
+1881 LKTEPTQTVLN

-1900 RKEAKKFKDKQTKNL
+1900 RK
-1915 AESLQT
+1915 
-1921 LTTLTRNNRKM
+1921 
-1932 FMGRLNKNG
+1932 
-1941 AQKVLTNAVAIND
+1941 
-1954 QRKAKAKAEE
+1954 
-1964 NARLAE
+1964 
-1970 DRKRKATEEA
+1970 EA

-2002 KNNRGAYIKKLITV
+2002 KNNRGTYIKKLNTV

-2030 RRKREKGKKRQAE
+2030 RRKREKEKKRQ
-2043 EEAIKKRRQVE
+2043 
-2054 EEAKKKAEEER
+2054 AEEER

-2092 YMNRLPQNGAN
+2092 FMNRLPQNGAN

-2108 AKKLDQEKKEDSES
+2108 AKKLDQERKEDSES

-2193 AAIKEATDDA
+2193 TAIKEAADDA

-2254 LDKLAKTKRDT
+2254 LDKLAKTKRDA
-2265 KDAATRETATKLQ
+2265 KDSATRETATKLQ

-2314 RSAKQRLEAERK
+2314 RSAAQKLEAERK
-2326 AREQKQAQER
+2326 AREQKQARER
-2336 KEREQKT
+2336 KEREQKA

-2387 TVIANARRRDA
+2387 TVIANARKRDA
-2398 SKKTQPRPR
+2398 ATKSKKVTTPSYTASTKSSAIRQIRSMRGMGAKNQDRFVRRINAGENPNSVLRDAR
-2407 PAQQPKG
+2407 ARNKKVKG
-2414 RVAPRTKKMKAKNRA
+2414 MTSKTKKSLKELEFERKKKNVL
-2429 RRPTAKP
+2429 RRL
-2436 RQRRR
+2436 

>member
-1 MVDACDP
+1 
-8 DANIEDL
+8 
-15 RKLIKLNTGV
+15 
-25 DIKLTKKEI
+25 
-34 CEAYNQIQEGK
+34 
-45 LPLPPMVMNSTR
+45 
-57 TYLVD
+57 
-62 KKSPLN
+62 
-68 PNDYEKLFDSSTKR
+68 
-82 ADLQRIARKV
+82 
-92 GLKNVQQMTKMQ
+92 
-104 ITDAIGKR
+104 
-112 LRYMKVHEPVKFAR
+112 
-126 RRQVSVTKNT
+126 
-136 AVNDYN
+136 
-142 SALNNNTAV
+142 
-151 NQVNTNVNSAM
+151 M

-205 VNNNNVNR
+205 VNNTTVNR
-213 VNNNNVNRV
+213 VNNNNTTVNRV
-222 NNNVNR
+222 NNTVVNQ
-228 MNNNNVNRM
+228 
-237 NNNTAVNTT
+237 
-246 MNRVNTNV
+246 
-254 NRPKNRSSKINF
+254 KSKINF
-266 PKSGLFAKGEK
+266 PKGGLFAKGEK
-277 PKFLGGTKSAVKP
+277 PKFLGGTKSAVKS

-342 NNGRVQGPELSP
+342 NNGRVQGPELPP
-354 NNYRPIP
+354 NNYRPTP

-407 RVIAEAQQAKVE
+407 RVIAEAQQAKAE

-450 QLQVEAQLK
+450 QLSVEAQLK
-459 ADEKANVIR
+459 ADEKANVVR

-517 NERITK
+517 NERIAN

-535 KLNDSDKNA
+535 KLNDSDKNV

-683 QALQEYIIYINK
+683 KALQEYILYINK

-781 EKKAKLLSHLN
+781 EKKAKLLAHLN

-869 ANTKRKAKNRA
+869 ANNRLQNKIKEKR
-880 NEIKRQRQE
+880 
-889 LENYINS
+889 
-896 AGLNEGNKLN
+896 
-906 ILKNN
+906 
-911 PSLNEG
+911 
-917 KKLVNSMLQKK
+917 
-928 IQDKRAKDRVALQ
+928 DKDRVALQ

-1028 QASNYVNKQIKERRA
+1028 QASNYVSKRIKERRA

-1326 NKSNKK
+1326 NKTNKK
-1332 KLLANN
+1332 
-1338 TRSYNNVKNEAN
+1338 R
-1350 QLQQF
+1350 
-1355 KKNVQEKKRI
+1355 
-1365 REELRSYLNT
+1365 
-1375 LNMLNKSNKKK
+1375 

-1409 KKIKEQ
+1409 TKIKEQ
-1415 QELRVELRKYLNTLN
+1415 QQLRIELRKYLNTLN
-1430 MLNKSNKQKLLANNT
+1430 MLNKTNKQKLLANNT

-1458 QEFKKAAKKS
+1458 QEFKIAAKKS
-1468 ANTETIKRAME
+1468 ANTETLKRAME

-1523 EELVNYMNGLNI
+1523 EELVSYMNGLNI

-1637 IPNKNKRSFV
+1637 IPDKNKRSFV

-1858 MTATEIKKLTSI
+1858 MTVAEIKKLTSI

-1900 RKEAKKFKDKQTKNL
+1900 RKEAKKAKDKQTKNL

-1941 AQKVLTNAVAIND
+1941 AQKVLTNAVALND
-1954 QRKAKAKAEE
+1954 QRKAKAKANE
-1964 NARLAE
+1964 NTRLAE
-1970 DRKRKATEEA
+1970 ERKRKAT
-1980 KRKKEQNMKNVS
+1980 
-1992 TELQKLTNLT
+1992 
-2002 KNNRGAYIKKLITV
+2002 
-2016 GKNTVIKEAQFEDA
+2016 
-2030 RRKREKGKKRQAE
+2030 E
-2043 EEAIKKRRQVE
+2043 EEAIKKRRQ
-2054 EEAKKKAEEER
+2054 AEEER

-2078 LQSLQYLKRENRKK
+2078 LQSLKYLKRENRKK
-2092 YMNRLPQNGAN
+2092 FMNRLPQNGAS

-2108 AKKLDQEKKEDSES
+2108 AKKLDQERKEDSES

-2193 AAIKEATDDA
+2193 AAIKEATNDA

-2336 KEREQKT
+2336 KEREQKV

-2387 TVIANARRRDA
+2387 RVIANARRRDA
-2398 SKKTQPRPR
+2398 SKKTQPRPSTGPR

>member
-1 MVDACDP
+1 
-8 DANIEDL
+8 
-15 RKLIKLNTGV
+15 
-25 DIKLTKKEI
+25 
-34 CEAYNQIQEGK
+34 
-45 LPLPPMVMNSTR
+45 
-57 TYLVD
+57 
-62 KKSPLN
+62 
-68 PNDYEKLFDSSTKR
+68 
-82 ADLQRIARKV
+82 
-92 GLKNVQQMTKMQ
+92 
-104 ITDAIGKR
+104 
-112 LRYMKVHEPVKFAR
+112 
-126 RRQVSVTKNT
+126 
-136 AVNDYN
+136 
-142 SALNNNTAV
+142 
-151 NQVNTNVNSAM
+151 M

-205 VNNNNVNR
+205 VNNTTVNR
-213 VNNNNVNRV
+213 VNNNNTTVNRV
-222 NNNVNR
+222 NNTVVNQ
-228 MNNNNVNRM
+228 
-237 NNNTAVNTT
+237 
-246 MNRVNTNV
+246 
-254 NRPKNRSSKINF
+254 KSKINF
-266 PKSGLFAKGEK
+266 PKGGLFAKGEK
-277 PKFLGGTKSAVKP
+277 PKFLGGTKSAVKS

-342 NNGRVQGPELSP
+342 NNGRVQGPELPP
-354 NNYRPIP
+354 NNYRPTP

-468 TNEQKMAMFLNT
+468 TNEQKMSMFLAT

-517 NERITK
+517 NERIAK

-683 QALQEYIIYINK
+683 KALQEYILYINK

-781 EKKAKLLSHLN
+781 EKKAKLLAHLN

-802 KFLNRVENTN
+802 KFLSRIENVN
-812 LNTLKANANAVAR
+812 LNTLKANANAIAK
-825 KIAREKQEYERK
+825 KIANEKELGDMK
-837 ELENYINSLG
+837 ELERYINSLG

-857 KKNPSLSEGRRL
+857 KSNPSLSEGRKL
-869 ANTKRKAKNRA
+869 ANNRLQNKIKEKR
-880 NEIKRQRQE
+880 
-889 LENYINS
+889 
-896 AGLNEGNKLN
+896 NKD
-906 ILKNN
+906 
-911 PSLNEG
+911 
-917 KKLVNSMLQKK
+917 KL
-928 IQDKRAKDRVALQ
+928 ALQ

-1028 QASNYVNKQIKERRA
+1028 QASNYVSKRIKERRA
-1043 TARQELV
+1043 ANRQELV

-1146 AEERRAKQKAE
+1146 AEERRAQQKAE

-1171 QRNLFKSLNNE
+1171 QRNLFKSLNNG
-1182 TKNLTTLK
+1182 TKNLTALK
-1190 NEARQLKKQKNT
+1190 NEARELKKQKN
-1202 ANKAQKKKELSGI
+1202 ANNKAQKKKELSGI

-1230 NRFSNN
+1230 NRFNNN

-1243 LSEAKELEAKR
+1243 LSEAKELGAKR
-1254 ISTKR
+1254 ISTRR
-1259 NEFNIFMTNIG
+1259 NELNVFMTNLG
-1270 LEKND
+1270 LEQND

-1285 NPRSMNSLRNKA
+1285 NPRSTNALRKRA
-1297 QKLKGTRNIQEQRR
+1297 QELKGTRNIQEQRR

-1316 RSYLNTLNML
+1316 R
-1326 NKSNKK
+1326 
-1332 KLLANN
+1332 
-1338 TRSYNNVKNEAN
+1338 
-1350 QLQQF
+1350 
-1355 KKNVQEKKRI
+1355 
-1365 REELRSYLNT
+1365 
-1375 LNMLNKSNKKK
+1375 
-1386 LLANNTRSYNN
+1386 
-1397 VKNEANQLQETK
+1397 
-1409 KKIKEQ
+1409 
-1415 QELRVELRKYLNTLN
+1415 KYLNTLN
-1430 MLNKSNKQKLLANNT
+1430 MLNKTNKQKLLANNT

-1458 QEFKKAAKKS
+1458 QEFKIAAKKS
-1468 ANTETIKRAME
+1468 ANTETLKRAME

-1523 EELVNYMNGLNI
+1523 EELVSYMNGLNI
-1535 TNSNKKKILKNYD
+1535 TNSNKKKILNNYD

-1565 AKAKNRAAQRQEL
+1565 AKAENRAAQRQEL

-1588 GTPLLQ
+1588 GTQLLQ
-1594 KFDSGRSTL
+1594 KFNSGRSTL
-1603 NRLKTEANKM
+1603 DRLKAEANKM
-1613 RSLANAREVNSK
+1613 RTLANAREVNSK

-1647 NRVQLNTNVDTLKG
+1647 NRVQLNTNLDTLKG

-1718 EGQLINKAV
+1718 EGQMINKAV
-1727 KNKRNANKKA
+1727 KNKRNYNKKA
-1737 EEEKKIEEARKQRA
+1737 EEEKKIEEAKKQRA

-1757 EKHLMSLKHLTSKE
+1757 EKHLLSLKHLTSKE

-1776 QDFRNEKAGIQ
+1776 QDFRDEKAGLQ
-1787 DLITVSKAKDV
+1787 DLITVSKAKDA

-1858 MTATEIKKLTSI
+1858 VTAAEIKKLTSI

-1875 LQFEAR
+1875 LRFEAR

-1932 FMGRLNKNG
+1932 FMDRLNKNG
-1941 AQKVLTNAVAIND
+1941 AQKVLTNAVALND

-1970 DRKRKATEEA
+1970 ERKRKATEEA

-2002 KNNRGAYIKKLITV
+2002 KNNRGAYIKKLNTV

-2054 EEAKKKAEEER
+2054 EEAKKKAEEAKK
-2065 KARNQQTKKVATS
+2065 KAQNLQTKRVATS

-2092 YMNRLPQNGAN
+2092 FMNRLPQNGAS
-2103 KVLAN
+2103 KVLSN
-2108 AKKLDQEKKEDSES
+2108 AKKLDQERKEDSES

-2193 AAIKEATDDA
+2193 VAIKEATDDA

-2254 LDKLAKTKRDT
+2254 LDKLAKTKRDA
-2265 KDAATRETATKLQ
+2265 KDSATRETATKLQ
-2278 SLDKLGRDNRKRFMD
+2278 SLDRLGRDNRKRFMD

-2314 RSAKQRLEAERK
+2314 RSAAQRLEAERK

-2436 RQRRR
+2436 RQRRRQRRR

>member
-15 RKLIKLNTGV
+15 RKLIKLNTGIN
-25 DIKLTKKEI
+25 IKLTKNEI

-45 LPLPPMVMNSTR
+45 LPLPPMVMNSSR

-82 ADLQRIARKV
+82 ADLKRIASKV
-92 GLKNVQQMTKMQ
+92 GLKNVDQMTKMQ

-136 AVNDYN
+136 AVN
-142 SALNNNTAV
+142 
-151 NQVNTNVNSAM
+151 QVNTNVNSAM
-162 NNTIVNR
+162 NNT
-169 VNNNTAVNTNLKRVN
+169 
-184 NNVNRVNNTN
+184 
-194 VNRVNNTNVNR
+194 NVNR
-205 VNNNNVNR
+205 VNNNIAVNNTAVNR
-213 VNNNNVNRV
+213 VNNFNRVNNTAVNRV
-222 NNNVNR
+222 NNTAVNR
-228 MNNNNVNRM
+228 VNNFNRV
-237 NNNTAVNTT
+237 NNTAVN
-246 MNRVNTNV
+246 RVNNTAV
-254 NRPKNRSSKINF
+254 NQKSKINF
-266 PKSGLFAKGEK
+266 PKGGLFAKGEK

-290 PRTNTNQPKKKGFFA
+290 PLTNANQPKKKGFFA

-342 NNGRVQGPELSP
+342 NNGRVQGPELPP
-354 NNYRPIP
+354 NNYRPTP

-378 LAVVQVKELGLRR
+378 LAVVRVKELGLKR
-391 EQKFINKLKVG
+391 EQKFINKLKAG

-407 RVIAEAQQAKVE
+407 RVIAEAQQAKAE

-450 QLQVEAQLK
+450 QLSVEAQLK
-459 ADEKANVIR
+459 ADEKANVVR

-683 QALQEYIIYINK
+683 KALQEYILYINK

-737 VGFLSDLGLTNE
+737 VGFISDLGLTNE

-776 NTKIS
+776 STKIS
-781 EKKAKLLSHLN
+781 EKKAKLLAHLN

-869 ANTKRKAKNRA
+869 ANTKRKAKNQA

-889 LENYINS
+889 LENYINA
-896 AGLNEGNKLN
+896 AGLNESNKINILKNNPSLNEGKKLANAKRKAKNQANQIKRERQELEKYINAAGLNKGNKLN

-917 KKLVNSMLQKK
+917 KKLVNSILQKK

-971 IKSKATT
+971 IKTKATL
-978 FAQNKKNRAKAQK
+978 FAQNKKNRGKAQK
-991 RQELQKHLNNLNLTN
+991 RQDLQKHLNNLGLTN
-1006 EEKAKFLNK
+1006 EEKAQFLNK

-1028 QASNYVNKQIKERRA
+1028 QASNYVSKRIKERRA
-1043 TARQELV
+1043 ATRQELV

-1073 NTNANILKARAKQIN
+1073 STNLETMKGRAKKLN

-1098 VEDEFYN
+1098 TEDEFYD
-1105 YLNTLKNLTPE
+1105 YLNTLKNLTP
-1116 NRTEITSKLNGYFTN
+1116 NNKTEITAKLNSEFVN
-1131 WNAIKKTATNRAIQR
+1131 WNALKKSATNLAV
-1146 AEERRAKQKAE
+1146 RRAKERRQREKEE
-1157 LSNYMTNLGLNNNQ
+1157 LSKFANNLGLNQAAKNGLLKQIDNG
-1171 QRNLFKSLNNE
+1171 
-1182 TKNLTTLK
+1182 TKNLTALK
-1190 NEARQLKKQKNT
+1190 NEARELKKQKNI
-1202 ANKAQKKKELSGI
+1202 ANKAQKKKELSNILDGI
-1215 LAGLNLTNKNQADFL
+1215 TLTNKNRTDLL

-1326 NKSNKK
+1326 NKTNKKRLLANNTRSYNNVKNEANQLKETKTKIKEQQQIREELRSYLNTLNMLNKSNKK

-1350 QLQQF
+1350 QLQET
-1355 KKNVQEKKRI
+1355 KKKIKEKQ
-1365 REELRSYLNT
+1365 ELRVELRKYLNT
-1375 LNMLNKSNKKK
+1375 LNMLNKSNKQK

-1445 RSYNNV
+1445 RSYNN
-1451 KNEANQL
+1451 
-1458 QEFKKAAKKS
+1458 
-1468 ANTETIKRAME
+1468 
-1479 GLNTNNQLYILDK
+1479 
-1492 FNSQNVTLNNML
+1492 
-1504 REVSEL
+1504 
-1510 KKKKLAN
+1510 
-1517 KRAEDR
+1517 
-1523 EELVNYMNGLNI
+1523 
-1535 TNSNKKKILKNYD
+1535 
-1548 SQAANLQ
+1548 
-1555 TLANRATQLN
+1555 
-1565 AKAKNRAAQRQEL
+1565 
-1578 SNYINNLGIN
+1578 
-1588 GTPLLQ
+1588 
-1594 KFDSGRSTL
+1594 
-1603 NRLKTEANKM
+1603 
-1613 RSLANAREVNSK
+1613 
-1625 KDDIRAYMKNTL
+1625 
-1637 IPNKNKRSFV
+1637 
-1647 NRVQLNTNVDTLKG
+1647 
-1661 EIRDL
+1661 
-1666 NAVLRGRSDELA
+1666 
-1678 SKRSEL
+1678 
-1684 SVFLNTLND
+1684 
-1693 LTPKQRK
+1693 
-1700 GLINKVTNANT
+1700 
-1711 NINPIKL
+1711 
-1718 EGQLINKAV
+1718 
-1727 KNKRNANKKA
+1727 
-1737 EEEKKIEEARKQRA
+1737 
-1751 KDEKRL
+1751 
-1757 EKHLMSLKHLTSKE
+1757 
-1771 MESYL
+1771 
-1776 QDFRNEKAGIQ
+1776 
-1787 DLITVSKAKDV
+1787 
-1798 DNEKD
+1798 
-1803 KDAVRNYVRKAVIP
+1803 
-1817 QAKKESYLRELNKPH
+1817 
-1832 MNITPIRAL
+1832 
-1841 VNANVKAET
+1841 
-1850 NAVQKAIA
+1850 
-1858 MTATEIKKLTSI
+1858 
-1870 TKNEK
+1870 
-1875 LQFEAR
+1875 
-1881 LKTEPRQTVLN
+1881 
-1892 EAKKLDAN
+1892 
-1900 RKEAKKFKDKQTKNL
+1900 
-1915 AESLQT
+1915 
-1921 LTTLTRNNRKM
+1921 
-1932 FMGRLNKNG
+1932 
-1941 AQKVLTNAVAIND
+1941 
-1954 QRKAKAKAEE
+1954 
-1964 NARLAE
+1964 
-1970 DRKRKATEEA
+1970 
-1980 KRKKEQNMKNVS
+1980 
-1992 TELQKLTNLT
+1992 
-2002 KNNRGAYIKKLITV
+2002 
-2016 GKNTVIKEAQFEDA
+2016 
-2030 RRKREKGKKRQAE
+2030 
-2043 EEAIKKRRQVE
+2043 
-2054 EEAKKKAEEER
+2054 
-2065 KARNQQTKKVATS
+2065 
-2078 LQSLQYLKRENRKK
+2078 
-2092 YMNRLPQNGAN
+2092 
-2103 KVLAN
+2103 
-2108 AKKLDQEKKEDSES
+2108 
-2122 TRRGIEWKLKKI
+2122 
-2134 GVTGSDLQGLL
+2134 
-2145 KRWNDSKDKTI
+2145 
-2156 FDEARKMVAK
+2156 
-2166 KREPLLAR
+2166 
-2174 VQRNV
+2174 
-2179 PAGNNFSQARMKWT
+2179 
-2193 AAIKEATDDA
+2193 
-2203 SLQKIERLLD
+2203 
-2213 TKLKL
+2213 
-2218 KAKTEAEVKS
+2218 
-2228 LPPREQARYLKNF
+2228 
-2241 MAYKNDVAQRTQE
+2241 
-2254 LDKLAKTKRDT
+2254 
-2265 KDAATRETATKLQ
+2265 
-2278 SLDKLGRDNRKRFMD
+2278 
-2293 RVTRGENS
+2293 
-2301 KAVLRNAEKLQRD
+2301 
-2314 RSAKQRLEAERK
+2314 
-2326 AREQKQAQER
+2326 
-2336 KEREQKT
+2336 
-2343 RNYERQKQA
+2343 
-2352 KLRSNTAKMLQG
+2352 
-2364 MSGLERSNRKEFM
+2364 
-2377 NRLQRGNDPA
+2377 
-2387 TVIANARRRDA
+2387 
-2398 SKKTQPRPR
+2398 
-2407 PAQQPKG
+2407 
-2414 RVAPRTKKMKAKNRA
+2414 
-2429 RRPTAKP
+2429 
-2436 RQRRR
+2436 

>member
-15 RKLIKLNTGV
+15 RKLIKLNTGIN
-25 DIKLTKKEI
+25 IKLTKNEI

-45 LPLPPMVMNSTR
+45 LPLPPMVMNSSR

-82 ADLQRIARKV
+82 ADLKRIARKV
-92 GLKNVQQMTKMQ
+92 GLKNVDQMTKMQ

-142 SALNNNTAV
+142 TALNNNTAV
-151 NQVNTNVNSAM
+151 NRANTNVNSAM
-162 NNTIVNR
+162 NNTNVNR
-169 VNNNTAVNTNLKRVN
+169 VNNNTAVNNTTVNTNLNRVNNTAVNRVN
-184 NNVNRVNNTN
+184 NNTAVNRVNNFNRVNNNTAVNRVNNTN
-194 VNRVNNTNVNR
+194 RVNQ
-205 VNNNNVNR
+205 
-213 VNNNNVNRV
+213 
-222 NNNVNR
+222 
-228 MNNNNVNRM
+228 
-237 NNNTAVNTT
+237 
-246 MNRVNTNV
+246 
-254 NRPKNRSSKINF
+254 KSKINF
-266 PKSGLFAKGEK
+266 PKGGLFAKGEK

-290 PRTNTNQPKKKGFFA
+290 PRTNANQPKKKGFFA

-342 NNGRVQGPELSP
+342 NNGRVQGPELPP
-354 NNYRPIP
+354 NNYRPTP

-378 LAVVQVKELGLRR
+378 LAVVRVKELGLKR
-391 EQKFINKLKVG
+391 EQKFINKLKAG

-407 RVIAEAQQAKVE
+407 RVIAEAQQAKAE

-450 QLQVEAQLK
+450 QLSVEAQLK
-459 ADEKANVIR
+459 ADEKANVVR

-683 QALQEYIIYINK
+683 KALQEYILYINK

-781 EKKAKLLSHLN
+781 EKKAKLLAHLN

-1326 NKSNKK
+1326 NKTNKK
-1332 KLLANN
+1332 
-1338 TRSYNNVKNEAN
+1338 R
-1350 QLQQF
+1350 
-1355 KKNVQEKKRI
+1355 
-1365 REELRSYLNT
+1365 
-1375 LNMLNKSNKKK
+1375 

-1415 QELRVELRKYLNTLN
+1415 QQLRIELRKYLNTLN
-1430 MLNKSNKQKLLANNT
+1430 MLNKTNKQKLLANNT

-1458 QEFKKAAKKS
+1458 QEFKIAAKKS
-1468 ANTETIKRAME
+1468 ANTETLKRAME

-1523 EELVNYMNGLNI
+1523 EELVSYMNGLNI
-1535 TNSNKKKILKNYD
+1535 TNLNKKKILKNYD

-1588 GTPLLQ
+1588 GTQLLQ
-1594 KFDSGRSTL
+1594 KFNSGRSTL
-1603 NRLKTEANKM
+1603 DRLKAEANKM

-1637 IPNKNKRSFV
+1637 LKNSNKKSFL

-1718 EGQLINKAV
+1718 EGQMINKAV

-1737 EEEKKIEEARKQRA
+1737 EEEKKIEEAKKQRA

-1757 EKHLMSLKHLTSKE
+1757 EKHLLSLKHLTSKE

-1776 QDFRNEKAGIQ
+1776 QDFRDEKAGLQ
-1787 DLITVSKAKDV
+1787 DLITVSKAKDA

-1858 MTATEIKKLTSI
+1858 MTVAEIKKLTSI

-1900 RKEAKKFKDKQTKNL
+1900 RKEAKKAKDKQTKNL

-1941 AQKVLTNAVAIND
+1941 AQKVLTNAVALND
-1954 QRKAKAKAEE
+1954 QRKAKAKANE

-1970 DRKRKATEEA
+1970 ERKRKAAEEA

-2002 KNNRGAYIKKLITV
+2002 KNNRGAYIKKLNTV

-2092 YMNRLPQNGAN
+2092 FMNRLPQNGAK
-2103 KVLAN
+2103 KVLTN
-2108 AKKLDQEKKEDSES
+2108 AKKLDQERKEDSES

-2156 FDEARKMVAK
+2156 FDDARKMVAK

-2174 VQRNV
+2174 IQRNV

-2254 LDKLAKTKRDT
+2254 LDKLAKTKRDA
-2265 KDAATRETATKLQ
+2265 KDSATRETATKLQ

-2387 TVIANARRRDA
+2387 RVIANARRRDA
-2398 SKKTQPRPR
+2398 SKKTRPRPSTGPQPR

-2429 RRPTAKP
+2429 RRQTTGSK
-2436 RQRRR
+2436 QRRR

>member
-1 MVDACDP
+1 
-8 DANIEDL
+8 
-15 RKLIKLNTGV
+15 
-25 DIKLTKKEI
+25 
-34 CEAYNQIQEGK
+34 
-45 LPLPPMVMNSTR
+45 
-57 TYLVD
+57 
-62 KKSPLN
+62 
-68 PNDYEKLFDSSTKR
+68 
-82 ADLQRIARKV
+82 
-92 GLKNVQQMTKMQ
+92 
-104 ITDAIGKR
+104 
-112 LRYMKVHEPVKFAR
+112 
-126 RRQVSVTKNT
+126 
-136 AVNDYN
+136 
-142 SALNNNTAV
+142 
-151 NQVNTNVNSAM
+151 M

-194 VNRVNNTNVNR
+194 VNRVNNTNVNNFNR
-205 VNNNNVNR
+205 VNNTAVNR
-213 VNNNNVNRV
+213 VNNFNRV
-222 NNNVNR
+222 NN
-228 MNNNNVNRM
+228 
-237 NNNTAVNTT
+237 T
-246 MNRVNTNV
+246 NRVNQ
-254 NRPKNRSSKINF
+254 KSKINF

-342 NNGRVQGPELSP
+342 NNGRVQGPELPP
-354 NNYRPIP
+354 NNYRPTP

-378 LAVVQVKELGLRR
+378 LAVVRVKELGLKR
-391 EQKFINKLKVG
+391 EQKFINKLKAG

-407 RVIAEAQQAKVE
+407 RVIAEAQQAKAE

-450 QLQVEAQLK
+450 QLSVEAQLK
-459 ADEKANVIR
+459 ADEKANVVR

-683 QALQEYIIYINK
+683 KALQEYILYINK

-756 KYNSNTLTVNALKQ
+756 KYNTNTLTVNALKQ

-781 EKKAKLLSHLN
+781 EKKAKLLAHLN

-917 KKLVNSMLQKK
+917 KKLVNSILQKK

-971 IKSKATT
+971 IKTKATI
-978 FAQNKKNRAKAQK
+978 FAKNKKNKEKSQK
-991 RQELQKHLNNLNLTN
+991 RQELQKHLINLGLTN
-1006 EEKAKFLNK
+1006 QEQAQFLNK
-1015 FNTNVE
+1015 FNANAE

-1028 QASNYVNKQIKERRA
+1028 QASNFVNKLIKERRA
-1043 TARQELV
+1043 MARQELV

-1088 NSRKEERWVE
+1088 NSRREERWVE

-1146 AEERRAKQKAE
+1146 AEERRAQQKAE

-1171 QRNLFKSLNNE
+1171 QRNLFKSLNNG
-1182 TKNLTTLK
+1182 TKNLTALK
-1190 NEARQLKKQKNT
+1190 NEARELKKQKN
-1202 ANKAQKKKELSGI
+1202 ANNKAQKKKELSGI

-1230 NRFSNN
+1230 NRFNNN

-1243 LSEAKELEAKR
+1243 LSEAKELGAKR
-1254 ISTKR
+1254 ISTRR
-1259 NEFNIFMTNIG
+1259 NELNVFMTNLG
-1270 LEKND
+1270 LEQND

-1285 NPRSMNSLRNKA
+1285 NPRSTNALRKRA
-1297 QKLKGTRNIQEQRR
+1297 QELKGARNVQERKR

-1316 RSYLNTLNML
+1316 KSYLNTLNML
-1326 NKSNKK
+1326 NKKNKRR
-1332 KLLANN
+1332 LLANN

-1350 QLQQF
+1350 
-1355 KKNVQEKKRI
+1355 K
-1365 REELRSYLNT
+1365 
-1375 LNMLNKSNKKK
+1375 
-1386 LLANNTRSYNN
+1386 
-1397 VKNEANQLQETK
+1397 
-1409 KKIKEQ
+1409 
-1415 QELRVELRKYLNTLN
+1415 
-1430 MLNKSNKQKLLANNT
+1430 
-1445 RSYNNV
+1445 
-1451 KNEANQL
+1451 L

-1468 ANTETIKRAME
+1468 SNTETLKRAME

-1737 EEEKKIEEARKQRA
+1737 EEEKKIEEVKKQRA

-1858 MTATEIKKLTSI
+1858 MTVAEIKKLTSI

-1900 RKEAKKFKDKQTKNL
+1900 RKEAKKAKDKQTKNL

-1970 DRKRKATEEA
+1970 ERKRKATEEA

-2002 KNNRGAYIKKLITV
+2002 KNNRGAYIKKLNTV

-2030 RRKREKGKKRQAE
+2030 RRKREKEKKRQSE

-2054 EEAKKKAEEER
+2054 EESKKKAEEER

-2092 YMNRLPQNGAN
+2092 FMNRLPQNGAN

-2108 AKKLDQEKKEDSES
+2108 AKKLDQERKEDSES

-2166 KREPLLAR
+2166 KREPLLTR

-2179 PAGNNFSQARMKWT
+2179 P
-2193 AAIKEATDDA
+2193 D
-2203 SLQKIERLLD
+2203 
-2213 TKLKL
+2213 
-2218 KAKTEAEVKS
+2218 
-2228 LPPREQARYLKNF
+2228 
-2241 MAYKNDVAQRTQE
+2241 
-2254 LDKLAKTKRDT
+2254 
-2265 KDAATRETATKLQ
+2265 
-2278 SLDKLGRDNRKRFMD
+2278 
-2293 RVTRGENS
+2293 
-2301 KAVLRNAEKLQRD
+2301 
-2314 RSAKQRLEAERK
+2314 
-2326 AREQKQAQER
+2326 
-2336 KEREQKT
+2336 
-2343 RNYERQKQA
+2343 
-2352 KLRSNTAKMLQG
+2352 
-2364 MSGLERSNRKEFM
+2364 
-2377 NRLQRGNDPA
+2377 
-2387 TVIANARRRDA
+2387 
-2398 SKKTQPRPR
+2398 
-2407 PAQQPKG
+2407 
-2414 RVAPRTKKMKAKNRA
+2414 
-2429 RRPTAKP
+2429 
-2436 RQRRR
+2436 

>member
-1 MVDACDP
+1 
-8 DANIEDL
+8 
-15 RKLIKLNTGV
+15 
-25 DIKLTKKEI
+25 
-34 CEAYNQIQEGK
+34 
-45 LPLPPMVMNSTR
+45 
-57 TYLVD
+57 
-62 KKSPLN
+62 
-68 PNDYEKLFDSSTKR
+68 
-82 ADLQRIARKV
+82 
-92 GLKNVQQMTKMQ
+92 
-104 ITDAIGKR
+104 
-112 LRYMKVHEPVKFAR
+112 
-126 RRQVSVTKNT
+126 
-136 AVNDYN
+136 
-142 SALNNNTAV
+142 
-151 NQVNTNVNSAM
+151 M

-205 VNNNNVNR
+205 VNNTTVNR
-213 VNNNNVNRV
+213 VNNNNTTVNRV
-222 NNNVNR
+222 NNTVVNQ
-228 MNNNNVNRM
+228 
-237 NNNTAVNTT
+237 
-246 MNRVNTNV
+246 
-254 NRPKNRSSKINF
+254 KSKINF
-266 PKSGLFAKGEK
+266 PKGGLFAKGEK
-277 PKFLGGTKSAVKP
+277 PKFLGGTKSAVKS

-342 NNGRVQGPELSP
+342 NNGRVQGPELPP
-354 NNYRPIP
+354 NNYRPTP

-450 QLQVEAQLK
+450 QLSVEAQLK
-459 ADEKANVIR
+459 ADEKANVVR
-468 TNEQKMAMFLNT
+468 TNEQKMGMFLAT

-683 QALQEYIIYINK
+683 KAFQEYILYINK

-770 EAIGLR
+770 EAISLR
-776 NTKIS
+776 STKIS
-781 EKKAKLLSHLN
+781 ENKAKLLAHLN

-812 LNTLKANANAVAR
+812 LNTLKADANAVAR
-825 KIAREKQEYERK
+825 KIAREKKEYERK

-857 KKNPSLSEGRRL
+857 KNNPSLSEGRNL
-869 ANTKRKAKNRA
+869 ANTKRKAKNQA

-889 LENYINS
+889 LENYINA
-896 AGLNEGNKLN
+896 AGLNESNKINILKNNPSLNEGRKMANAKRKAKNQANQIKRERQELEKYINAAGLNKGNKLN

-917 KKLVNSMLQKK
+917 KKLVNSILQKK

-941 IFLNKLGLN
+941 IFLNNLGLN

-971 IKSKATT
+971 IKSKATM
-978 FAQNKKNRAKAQK
+978 FAQNKKNRVKAQK
-991 RQELQKHLNNLNLTN
+991 RQELQKHLNNLGLTN
-1006 EEKAKFLNK
+1006 EEKAQFMNK

-1028 QASNYVNKQIKERRA
+1028 QASNYVSKRIKERRA
-1043 TARQELV
+1043 VARKDLID
-1050 TYLNTLTLD
+1050 YLRTLNLNRLNVNT
-1059 REDVNKILKQFDET
+1059 ILKQFDET
-1073 NTNANILKARAKQIN
+1073 NTSTEVLKGRAKDIN
-1088 NSRKEERWVE
+1088 NSRRQERRVKSE
-1098 VEDEFYN
+1098 AEFYN
-1105 YLNTLKNLTPE
+1105 YLNTLENLTPE

-1131 WNAIKKTATNRAIQR
+1131 WVSIKKTATNRAIER

-1157 LSNYMTNLGLNNNQ
+1157 LLNYMTNLGLNNNQ
-1171 QRNLFKSLNNE
+1171 QNGLFKSLNNGV
-1182 TKNLTTLK
+1182 KNLSTLK
-1190 NEARQLKKQKNT
+1190 REANQLKRQKN
-1202 ANKAQKKKELSGI
+1202 ANNKAQKKKELSNILDGI
-1215 LAGLNLTNKNQADFL
+1215 TLTNKNRTDLL

-1285 NPRSMNSLRNKA
+1285 NPRNINSLRNKA

-1316 RSYLNTLNML
+1316 KNYLNTLNML

-1355 KKNVQEKKRI
+1355 KKNVQEQKKI

-1397 VKNEANQLQETK
+1397 VKNEANQLQEF
-1409 KKIKEQ
+1409 KI
-1415 QELRVELRKYLNTLN
+1415 
-1430 MLNKSNKQKLLANNT
+1430 
-1445 RSYNNV
+1445 
-1451 KNEANQL
+1451 
-1458 QEFKKAAKKS
+1458 AAKKS
-1468 ANTETIKRAME
+1468 ANTETLKRAME

-1523 EELVNYMNGLNI
+1523 EELVSYMNGLNI

-1637 IPNKNKRSFV
+1637 IPDKNKRSFV

-1737 EEEKKIEEARKQRA
+1737 EEEKKIEEAKKQRA

-1776 QDFRNEKAGIQ
+1776 QDFRDEKAGRQ
-1787 DLITVSKAKDV
+1787 DLITVSKAKDA

-1803 KDAVRNYVRKAVIP
+1803 KDAVRNYVRQAVIP
-1817 QAKKESYLRELNKPH
+1817 QAKKQSYLRELNKPH

-1858 MTATEIKKLTSI
+1858 ATATEIKKLTSI

-1900 RKEAKKFKDKQTKNL
+1900 RKEAKKAKDKQTKNL

-1941 AQKVLTNAVAIND
+1941 AQKVLTNAVALND
-1954 QRKAKAKAEE
+1954 QRKAKAKANE
-1964 NARLAE
+1964 NTRLAE
-1970 DRKRKATEEA
+1970 ERKRKATEEA

-2002 KNNRGAYIKKLITV
+2002 KNNRGAYIKKLNTV

-2030 RRKREKGKKRQAE
+2030 RRKREKEKKRQSE
-2043 EEAIKKRRQVE
+2043 EEAIKKRRQAE
-2054 EEAKKKAEEER
+2054 EESKKRAEEER

-2092 YMNRLPQNGAN
+2092 FMNRLPQNGAN

-2108 AKKLDQEKKEDSES
+2108 AQALNKQ
-2122 TRRGIEWKLKKI
+2122 R
-2134 GVTGSDLQGLL
+2134 
-2145 KRWNDSKDKTI
+2145 KDK
-2156 FDEARKMVAK
+2156 
-2166 KREPLLAR
+2166 
-2174 VQRNV
+2174 
-2179 PAGNNFSQARMKWT
+2179 
-2193 AAIKEATDDA
+2193 
-2203 SLQKIERLLD
+2203 
-2213 TKLKL
+2213 
-2218 KAKTEAEVKS
+2218 
-2228 LPPREQARYLKNF
+2228 
-2241 MAYKNDVAQRTQE
+2241 
-2254 LDKLAKTKRDT
+2254 
-2265 KDAATRETATKLQ
+2265 
-2278 SLDKLGRDNRKRFMD
+2278 
-2293 RVTRGENS
+2293 
-2301 KAVLRNAEKLQRD
+2301 
-2314 RSAKQRLEAERK
+2314 
-2326 AREQKQAQER
+2326 
-2336 KEREQKT
+2336 
-2343 RNYERQKQA
+2343 
-2352 KLRSNTAKMLQG
+2352 
-2364 MSGLERSNRKEFM
+2364 
-2377 NRLQRGNDPA
+2377 
-2387 TVIANARRRDA
+2387 
-2398 SKKTQPRPR
+2398 
-2407 PAQQPKG
+2407 
-2414 RVAPRTKKMKAKNRA
+2414 
-2429 RRPTAKP
+2429 
-2436 RQRRR
+2436 

>member
-1 MVDACDP
+1 
-8 DANIEDL
+8 
-15 RKLIKLNTGV
+15 
-25 DIKLTKKEI
+25 
-34 CEAYNQIQEGK
+34 
-45 LPLPPMVMNSTR
+45 
-57 TYLVD
+57 
-62 KKSPLN
+62 
-68 PNDYEKLFDSSTKR
+68 
-82 ADLQRIARKV
+82 
-92 GLKNVQQMTKMQ
+92 
-104 ITDAIGKR
+104 
-112 LRYMKVHEPVKFAR
+112 
-126 RRQVSVTKNT
+126 
-136 AVNDYN
+136 
-142 SALNNNTAV
+142 
-151 NQVNTNVNSAM
+151 M

-205 VNNNNVNR
+205 VNNTTVNR
-213 VNNNNVNRV
+213 VNNNNTTVNRV
-222 NNNVNR
+222 NNTVVNQ
-228 MNNNNVNRM
+228 
-237 NNNTAVNTT
+237 
-246 MNRVNTNV
+246 
-254 NRPKNRSSKINF
+254 KSKINF
-266 PKSGLFAKGEK
+266 PKGGLFAKGEK
-277 PKFLGGTKSAVKP
+277 PKFLGGTKSAVKS

-342 NNGRVQGPELSP
+342 NNGRVQGPELPP
-354 NNYRPIP
+354 NNYRPTP

-459 ADEKANVIR
+459 ADEKANVVR
-468 TNEQKMAMFLNT
+468 TNEQKMGMFLAT

-489 LFMNRAKEEGSNVD
+489 LFMNRAKEEGSNVE

-517 NERITK
+517 NERIAK

-722 KKRGAEKKETEKKEF
+722 KRRGAEKKETEKKEF
-737 VGFLSDLGLTNE
+737 VGFISDLGLTNE

-781 EKKAKLLSHLN
+781 EKKAKLLAHLN
-792 GLGLNNDVQK
+792 GLGIKNDVQK

-1028 QASNYVNKQIKERRA
+1028 QASNYVSKRIKERRA
-1043 TARQELV
+1043 ANRQELV

-1243 LSEAKELEAKR
+1243 LSEAKELGAKR
-1254 ISTKR
+1254 ISTRR
-1259 NEFNIFMTNIG
+1259 NELNVFMTNLG
-1270 LEKND
+1270 LEQND

-1285 NPRSMNSLRNKA
+1285 NPRSTNALRKRA
-1297 QKLKGTRNIQEQRR
+1297 QELKGVRNVQERKR

-1316 RSYLNTLNML
+1316 KSYLNTLNML
-1326 NKSNKK
+1326 NKKNK
-1332 KLLANN
+1332 
-1338 TRSYNNVKNEAN
+1338 R
-1350 QLQQF
+1350 
-1355 KKNVQEKKRI
+1355 R
-1365 REELRSYLNT
+1365 
-1375 LNMLNKSNKKK
+1375 
-1386 LLANNTRSYNN
+1386 
-1397 VKNEANQLQETK
+1397 
-1409 KKIKEQ
+1409 
-1415 QELRVELRKYLNTLN
+1415 
-1430 MLNKSNKQKLLANNT
+1430 LLANNT

-1468 ANTETIKRAME
+1468 ANTETLKRAME

-1492 FNSQNVTLNNML
+1492 FNSQNVTLN
-1504 REVSEL
+1504 
-1510 KKKKLAN
+1510 K
-1517 KRAEDR
+1517 
-1523 EELVNYMNGLNI
+1523 
-1535 TNSNKKKILKNYD
+1535 
-1548 SQAANLQ
+1548 
-1555 TLANRATQLN
+1555 
-1565 AKAKNRAAQRQEL
+1565 
-1578 SNYINNLGIN
+1578 
-1588 GTPLLQ
+1588 
-1594 KFDSGRSTL
+1594 
-1603 NRLKTEANKM
+1603 
-1613 RSLANAREVNSK
+1613 
-1625 KDDIRAYMKNTL
+1625 
-1637 IPNKNKRSFV
+1637 
-1647 NRVQLNTNVDTLKG
+1647 
-1661 EIRDL
+1661 
-1666 NAVLRGRSDELA
+1666 
-1678 SKRSEL
+1678 
-1684 SVFLNTLND
+1684 
-1693 LTPKQRK
+1693 
-1700 GLINKVTNANT
+1700 
-1711 NINPIKL
+1711 
-1718 EGQLINKAV
+1718 
-1727 KNKRNANKKA
+1727 
-1737 EEEKKIEEARKQRA
+1737 
-1751 KDEKRL
+1751 
-1757 EKHLMSLKHLTSKE
+1757 
-1771 MESYL
+1771 
-1776 QDFRNEKAGIQ
+1776 
-1787 DLITVSKAKDV
+1787 
-1798 DNEKD
+1798 
-1803 KDAVRNYVRKAVIP
+1803 
-1817 QAKKESYLRELNKPH
+1817 
-1832 MNITPIRAL
+1832 
-1841 VNANVKAET
+1841 
-1850 NAVQKAIA
+1850 
-1858 MTATEIKKLTSI
+1858 
-1870 TKNEK
+1870 
-1875 LQFEAR
+1875 
-1881 LKTEPRQTVLN
+1881 
-1892 EAKKLDAN
+1892 
-1900 RKEAKKFKDKQTKNL
+1900 
-1915 AESLQT
+1915 
-1921 LTTLTRNNRKM
+1921 
-1932 FMGRLNKNG
+1932 
-1941 AQKVLTNAVAIND
+1941 
-1954 QRKAKAKAEE
+1954 
-1964 NARLAE
+1964 
-1970 DRKRKATEEA
+1970 
-1980 KRKKEQNMKNVS
+1980 
-1992 TELQKLTNLT
+1992 
-2002 KNNRGAYIKKLITV
+2002 
-2016 GKNTVIKEAQFEDA
+2016 
-2030 RRKREKGKKRQAE
+2030 
-2043 EEAIKKRRQVE
+2043 
-2054 EEAKKKAEEER
+2054 
-2065 KARNQQTKKVATS
+2065 
-2078 LQSLQYLKRENRKK
+2078 
-2092 YMNRLPQNGAN
+2092 
-2103 KVLAN
+2103 
-2108 AKKLDQEKKEDSES
+2108 
-2122 TRRGIEWKLKKI
+2122 
-2134 GVTGSDLQGLL
+2134 
-2145 KRWNDSKDKTI
+2145 
-2156 FDEARKMVAK
+2156 
-2166 KREPLLAR
+2166 
-2174 VQRNV
+2174 
-2179 PAGNNFSQARMKWT
+2179 
-2193 AAIKEATDDA
+2193 
-2203 SLQKIERLLD
+2203 
-2213 TKLKL
+2213 
-2218 KAKTEAEVKS
+2218 
-2228 LPPREQARYLKNF
+2228 
-2241 MAYKNDVAQRTQE
+2241 
-2254 LDKLAKTKRDT
+2254 
-2265 KDAATRETATKLQ
+2265 
-2278 SLDKLGRDNRKRFMD
+2278 
-2293 RVTRGENS
+2293 
-2301 KAVLRNAEKLQRD
+2301 
-2314 RSAKQRLEAERK
+2314 
-2326 AREQKQAQER
+2326 
-2336 KEREQKT
+2336 
-2343 RNYERQKQA
+2343 
-2352 KLRSNTAKMLQG
+2352 
-2364 MSGLERSNRKEFM
+2364 
-2377 NRLQRGNDPA
+2377 
-2387 TVIANARRRDA
+2387 
-2398 SKKTQPRPR
+2398 
-2407 PAQQPKG
+2407 
-2414 RVAPRTKKMKAKNRA
+2414 
-2429 RRPTAKP
+2429 
-2436 RQRRR
+2436 

>member
-1 MVDACDP
+1 MV
-8 DANIEDL
+8 
-15 RKLIKLNTGV
+15 V
-25 DIKLTKKEI
+25 
-34 CEAYNQIQEGK
+34 
-45 LPLPPMVMNSTR
+45 
-57 TYLVD
+57 
-62 KKSPLN
+62 
-68 PNDYEKLFDSSTKR
+68 
-82 ADLQRIARKV
+82 
-92 GLKNVQQMTKMQ
+92 
-104 ITDAIGKR
+104 
-112 LRYMKVHEPVKFAR
+112 
-126 RRQVSVTKNT
+126 
-136 AVNDYN
+136 
-142 SALNNNTAV
+142 
-151 NQVNTNVNSAM
+151 
-162 NNTIVNR
+162 
-169 VNNNTAVNTNLKRVN
+169 
-184 NNVNRVNNTN
+184 
-194 VNRVNNTNVNR
+194 
-205 VNNNNVNR
+205 
-213 VNNNNVNRV
+213 
-222 NNNVNR
+222 
-228 MNNNNVNRM
+228 
-237 NNNTAVNTT
+237 
-246 MNRVNTNV
+246 
-254 NRPKNRSSKINF
+254 
-266 PKSGLFAKGEK
+266 
-277 PKFLGGTKSAVKP
+277 
-290 PRTNTNQPKKKGFFA
+290 
-305 GLFGKKEEKNFIA
+305 
-318 ANKFKGSKP
+318 FKD
-327 GYVFRKGEKGLGYYL
+327 
-342 NNGRVQGPELSP
+342 Q
-354 NNYRPIP
+354 NYRQTP

-378 LAVVQVKELGLRR
+378 LAVVRVKELGLKR
-391 EQKFINKLKVG
+391 EQKFINKLKAG

-407 RVIAEAQQAKVE
+407 RVIAEAQQAKAE

-450 QLQVEAQLK
+450 QLSVEAQLK
-459 ADEKANVIR
+459 ADEKANVVR

-517 NERITK
+517 NERIAN

-535 KLNDSDKNA
+535 KLNDSDKNV

-657 NGNRDVNRL
+657 YGNRDVNRL

-683 QALQEYIIYINK
+683 KDLQEYILYINK

-776 NTKIS
+776 STKIS
-781 EKKAKLLSHLN
+781 EKKAKLLAHLN

-869 ANTKRKAKNRA
+869 ANTKRKAKNQA

-889 LENYINS
+889 LENYINA
-896 AGLNEGNKLN
+896 AGLNKGNKLNILKNNPSLNEGRKMANAKRKAKNQANQIKRERQELEKYINAAGLNKGNKLN

-917 KKLVNSMLQKK
+917 KKLVNSILQKK

-941 IFLNKLGLN
+941 IFLNNLGLN

-971 IKSKATT
+971 IKTKATM
-978 FAQNKKNRAKAQK
+978 FAQNKKNKEKSQK
-991 RQELQKHLNNLNLTN
+991 RQELQKYLNNLNLTN
-1006 EEKAKFLNK
+1006 EEKVQFLKK
-1015 FNTNVE
+1015 FNTNVD

-1028 QASNYVNKQIKERRA
+1028 QASNYVSKRIKERRA
-1043 TARQELV
+1043 ATRQELV

-1073 NTNANILKARAKQIN
+1073 STNLETMKGRAKKLN

-1098 VEDEFYN
+1098 TEDEFYD
-1105 YLNTLKNLTPE
+1105 YLNTLKNLTP
-1116 NRTEITSKLNGYFTN
+1116 NNKTEITAKLNSEFVN
-1131 WNAIKKTATNRAIQR
+1131 WNALKKSATNLAV
-1146 AEERRAKQKAE
+1146 RRAKERRQREKEE
-1157 LSNYMTNLGLNNNQ
+1157 LSKFANNLGLNQAAKNGLLKQIDNG
-1171 QRNLFKSLNNE
+1171 
-1182 TKNLTTLK
+1182 TKNLTALK
-1190 NEARQLKKQKNT
+1190 NEARELKKQKNI
-1202 ANKAQKKKELSGI
+1202 ANKAQKKKELSNILDGI
-1215 LAGLNLTNKNQADFL
+1215 TLTNKNRTDLL

-1285 NPRSMNSLRNKA
+1285 NPRNINSLRNKA

-1326 NKSNKK
+1326 NKTNKK
-1332 KLLANN
+1332 
-1338 TRSYNNVKNEAN
+1338 R
-1350 QLQQF
+1350 
-1355 KKNVQEKKRI
+1355 
-1365 REELRSYLNT
+1365 
-1375 LNMLNKSNKKK
+1375 

-1409 KKIKEQ
+1409 TKIKEQ
-1415 QELRVELRKYLNTLN
+1415 QQLRIELRKYLNTLN
-1430 MLNKSNKQKLLANNT
+1430 MLNKTNKQKLLANNT

-1458 QEFKKAAKKS
+1458 QEFKIAAKKS
-1468 ANTETIKRAME
+1468 ANTETLKRAME

-1637 IPNKNKRSFV
+1637 IPNKNKTSFV

-1737 EEEKKIEEARKQRA
+1737 EEEKKIEEVKKQRA

-1858 MTATEIKKLTSI
+1858 MTVAEIKKLTSI

-1900 RKEAKKFKDKQTKNL
+1900 RKEAKKAKDKQTKNL

-1954 QRKAKAKAEE
+1954 QRKAKAKANE

-1970 DRKRKATEEA
+1970 ERKRKATEEA
-1980 KRKKEQNMKNVS
+1980 RRKKEQNMKNVS

-2002 KNNRGAYIKKLITV
+2002 KNNRGAYIKKLNTV

-2030 RRKREKGKKRQAE
+2030 RRKREKEKKRQSE
-2043 EEAIKKRRQVE
+2043 EEAIKKRRQAE
-2054 EEAKKKAEEER
+2054 EESKKRAEEER
-2065 KARNQQTKKVATS
+2065 NARNQQTKKVATS

-2092 YMNRLPQNGAN
+2092 FMNRLPQNGAN

-2108 AKKLDQEKKEDSES
+2108 AKKLDQERKEDSES

-2166 KREPLLAR
+2166 KREPLLTR

-2193 AAIKEATDDA
+2193 AAIKKATNDA
-2203 SLQKIERLLD
+2203 TLQKIERLLD

-2241 MAYKNDVAQRTQE
+2241 MAYKNDVAQRTQG
-2254 LDKLAKTKRDT
+2254 LDKLAKTKRDA
-2265 KDAATRETATKLQ
+2265 KDSATRETATKLQ
-2278 SLDKLGRDNRKRFMD
+2278 SLDRLGRDNRKRFMD

-2387 TVIANARRRDA
+2387 KVIANARRRDT

>member
-194 VNRVNNTNVNR
+194 VNRVNNTTVNR
-205 VNNNNVNR
+205 VNNNNTTVNR
-213 VNNNNVNRV
+213 VNNTVVNQ
-222 NNNVNR
+222 
-228 MNNNNVNRM
+228 
-237 NNNTAVNTT
+237 
-246 MNRVNTNV
+246 
-254 NRPKNRSSKINF
+254 KSKINF
-266 PKSGLFAKGEK
+266 PKVGLFAKGEK
-277 PKFLGGTKSAVKP
+277 PKFLGGTKSAVKS

-342 NNGRVQGPELSP
+342 NNGRVQGPELPP

-450 QLQVEAQLK
+450 QLSVEAQLK
-459 ADEKANVIR
+459 ADEKANVVR

-535 KLNDSDKNA
+535 KLNDSDQLA

-722 KKRGAEKKETEKKEF
+722 KKRGAERKETEKKEF

-776 NTKIS
+776 STKIS
-781 EKKAKLLSHLN
+781 EKKAKLLAHLN

-869 ANTKRKAKNRA
+869 ANNRLQNKIKEKR
-880 NEIKRQRQE
+880 
-889 LENYINS
+889 
-896 AGLNEGNKLN
+896 
-906 ILKNN
+906 
-911 PSLNEG
+911 
-917 KKLVNSMLQKK
+917 
-928 IQDKRAKDRVALQ
+928 DKDRVALQ

-971 IKSKATT
+971 IKTKATL
-978 FAQNKKNRAKAQK
+978 FAQNKKNRGKVQK

-1006 EEKAKFLNK
+1006 EEKAQFLNK

-1028 QASNYVNKQIKERRA
+1028 QASNYVSKRIKERRA
-1043 TARQELV
+1043 ATRQELV

-1073 NTNANILKARAKQIN
+1073 STNLETMKGRAKKLN

-1098 VEDEFYN
+1098 TEDEFYD
-1105 YLNTLKNLTPE
+1105 YLNTLKNLTP
-1116 NRTEITSKLNGYFTN
+1116 NNKTEITAKLNSEFVN
-1131 WNAIKKTATNRAIQR
+1131 WNALKKSATNLAV
-1146 AEERRAKQKAE
+1146 RRAKERRQREKEE
-1157 LSNYMTNLGLNNNQ
+1157 LSKFANNLGLNQAAKNGLLKQIDNG
-1171 QRNLFKSLNNE
+1171 
-1182 TKNLTTLK
+1182 TKNLTALK
-1190 NEARQLKKQKNT
+1190 NEAR
-1202 ANKAQKKKELSGI
+1202 
-1215 LAGLNLTNKNQADFL
+1215 
-1230 NRFSNN
+1230 
-1236 TATFNNI
+1236 
-1243 LSEAKELEAKR
+1243 
-1254 ISTKR
+1254 
-1259 NEFNIFMTNIG
+1259 
-1270 LEKND
+1270 
-1275 RNLIL
+1275 
-1280 KNFDA
+1280 
-1285 NPRSMNSLRNKA
+1285 
-1297 QKLKGTRNIQEQRR
+1297 
-1311 IREEL
+1311 
-1316 RSYLNTLNML
+1316 
-1326 NKSNKK
+1326 
-1332 KLLANN
+1332 
-1338 TRSYNNVKNEAN
+1338 
-1350 QLQQF
+1350 
-1355 KKNVQEKKRI
+1355 
-1365 REELRSYLNT
+1365 
-1375 LNMLNKSNKKK
+1375 
-1386 LLANNTRSYNN
+1386 
-1397 VKNEANQLQETK
+1397 
-1409 KKIKEQ
+1409 
-1415 QELRVELRKYLNTLN
+1415 
-1430 MLNKSNKQKLLANNT
+1430 
-1445 RSYNNV
+1445 
-1451 KNEANQL
+1451 
-1458 QEFKKAAKKS
+1458 
-1468 ANTETIKRAME
+1468 
-1479 GLNTNNQLYILDK
+1479 
-1492 FNSQNVTLNNML
+1492 
-1504 REVSEL
+1504 EL
-1510 KKKKLAN
+1510 K
-1517 KRAEDR
+1517 
-1523 EELVNYMNGLNI
+1523 
-1535 TNSNKKKILKNYD
+1535 
-1548 SQAANLQ
+1548 
-1555 TLANRATQLN
+1555 
-1565 AKAKNRAAQRQEL
+1565 
-1578 SNYINNLGIN
+1578 
-1588 GTPLLQ
+1588 
-1594 KFDSGRSTL
+1594 
-1603 NRLKTEANKM
+1603 
-1613 RSLANAREVNSK
+1613 
-1625 KDDIRAYMKNTL
+1625 
-1637 IPNKNKRSFV
+1637 
-1647 NRVQLNTNVDTLKG
+1647 
-1661 EIRDL
+1661 
-1666 NAVLRGRSDELA
+1666 
-1678 SKRSEL
+1678 
-1684 SVFLNTLND
+1684 
-1693 LTPKQRK
+1693 
-1700 GLINKVTNANT
+1700 
-1711 NINPIKL
+1711 
-1718 EGQLINKAV
+1718 
-1727 KNKRNANKKA
+1727 
-1737 EEEKKIEEARKQRA
+1737 
-1751 KDEKRL
+1751 
-1757 EKHLMSLKHLTSKE
+1757 
-1771 MESYL
+1771 
-1776 QDFRNEKAGIQ
+1776 
-1787 DLITVSKAKDV
+1787 
-1798 DNEKD
+1798 
-1803 KDAVRNYVRKAVIP
+1803 
-1817 QAKKESYLRELNKPH
+1817 
-1832 MNITPIRAL
+1832 
-1841 VNANVKAET
+1841 
-1850 NAVQKAIA
+1850 
-1858 MTATEIKKLTSI
+1858 
-1870 TKNEK
+1870 
-1875 LQFEAR
+1875 
-1881 LKTEPRQTVLN
+1881 
-1892 EAKKLDAN
+1892 
-1900 RKEAKKFKDKQTKNL
+1900 
-1915 AESLQT
+1915 
-1921 LTTLTRNNRKM
+1921 
-1932 FMGRLNKNG
+1932 
-1941 AQKVLTNAVAIND
+1941 
-1954 QRKAKAKAEE
+1954 
-1964 NARLAE
+1964 
-1970 DRKRKATEEA
+1970 
-1980 KRKKEQNMKNVS
+1980 
-1992 TELQKLTNLT
+1992 
-2002 KNNRGAYIKKLITV
+2002 
-2016 GKNTVIKEAQFEDA
+2016 
-2030 RRKREKGKKRQAE
+2030 
-2043 EEAIKKRRQVE
+2043 
-2054 EEAKKKAEEER
+2054 
-2065 KARNQQTKKVATS
+2065 
-2078 LQSLQYLKRENRKK
+2078 
-2092 YMNRLPQNGAN
+2092 
-2103 KVLAN
+2103 
-2108 AKKLDQEKKEDSES
+2108 
-2122 TRRGIEWKLKKI
+2122 
-2134 GVTGSDLQGLL
+2134 
-2145 KRWNDSKDKTI
+2145 
-2156 FDEARKMVAK
+2156 
-2166 KREPLLAR
+2166 
-2174 VQRNV
+2174 
-2179 PAGNNFSQARMKWT
+2179 
-2193 AAIKEATDDA
+2193 
-2203 SLQKIERLLD
+2203 
-2213 TKLKL
+2213 
-2218 KAKTEAEVKS
+2218 
-2228 LPPREQARYLKNF
+2228 
-2241 MAYKNDVAQRTQE
+2241 
-2254 LDKLAKTKRDT
+2254 
-2265 KDAATRETATKLQ
+2265 
-2278 SLDKLGRDNRKRFMD
+2278 
-2293 RVTRGENS
+2293 
-2301 KAVLRNAEKLQRD
+2301 
-2314 RSAKQRLEAERK
+2314 
-2326 AREQKQAQER
+2326 
-2336 KEREQKT
+2336 
-2343 RNYERQKQA
+2343 
-2352 KLRSNTAKMLQG
+2352 
-2364 MSGLERSNRKEFM
+2364 
-2377 NRLQRGNDPA
+2377 
-2387 TVIANARRRDA
+2387 
-2398 SKKTQPRPR
+2398 
-2407 PAQQPKG
+2407 
-2414 RVAPRTKKMKAKNRA
+2414 
-2429 RRPTAKP
+2429 
-2436 RQRRR
+2436 

>member
-15 RKLIKLNTGV
+15 RKLIKLNTGIN
-25 DIKLTKKEI
+25 IKLTKNEI

-45 LPLPPMVMNSTR
+45 LPLPPMVMNSSR

-82 ADLQRIARKV
+82 ADLKRIARKV
-92 GLKNVQQMTKMQ
+92 GLKNVDQMTKMQ

-142 SALNNNTAV
+142 TALNNNTAV
-151 NQVNTNVNSAM
+151 NRANTNVNSAM
-162 NNTIVNR
+162 NNTNVNR
-169 VNNNTAVNTNLKRVN
+169 VNNNTAVNNTTVNTNLNRVNNTAVNRVN
-184 NNVNRVNNTN
+184 NNTAVNRVNNNTAVNRVNNFNRVNNNTAVNRVNNTN
-194 VNRVNNTNVNR
+194 RVNQ
-205 VNNNNVNR
+205 
-213 VNNNNVNRV
+213 
-222 NNNVNR
+222 
-228 MNNNNVNRM
+228 
-237 NNNTAVNTT
+237 
-246 MNRVNTNV
+246 
-254 NRPKNRSSKINF
+254 KSKINF

-342 NNGRVQGPELSP
+342 NNGRVQGPELPP
-354 NNYRPIP
+354 NNYRPTP

-367 PQPTGNNIDIG
+367 PEPTGNNIDIG
-378 LAVVQVKELGLRR
+378 LAVVRVKELGLKR
-391 EQKFINKLKVG
+391 EQKFINKLKAG

-407 RVIAEAQQAKVE
+407 RVIAEAQQAKAE

-459 ADEKANVIR
+459 ADEKANVVR
-468 TNEQKMAMFLNT
+468 TNEQKMGMFLAT
-480 VQLNATNKT
+480 VQWNATNKT
-489 LFMNRAKEEGSNVD
+489 LFMNRAKEEGSNVE

-722 KKRGAEKKETEKKEF
+722 KRRGAEKKETEKKEF
-737 VGFLSDLGLTNE
+737 VGFISDLGLTNE

-770 EAIGLR
+770 EAISLR
-776 NTKIS
+776 STKIS
-781 EKKAKLLSHLN
+781 ENKAKLLAHLN

-812 LNTLKANANAVAR
+812 LNTLKADANAVAR
-825 KIAREKQEYERK
+825 KIAREKKEYERK

-857 KKNPSLSEGRRL
+857 KNSTSLSEGRNL
-869 ANTKRKAKNRA
+869 ANTKRKAKNQA

-889 LENYINS
+889 LENYINA
-896 AGLNEGNKLN
+896 AGLNESNKINILKNNPSLNEGRKMANAKRRAKNQANQIKRERQELEKYINAAGLNKGNKLN

-917 KKLVNSMLQKK
+917 KKLVNSILQKK

-971 IKSKATT
+971 IKTKATL
-978 FAQNKKNRAKAQK
+978 FAQNKKNRGKAQK
-991 RQELQKHLNNLNLTN
+991 RQDLQKHLNNLGLTN
-1006 EEKAKFLNK
+1006 EEKAQFLNK

-1028 QASNYVNKQIKERRA
+1028 QASNYVSKRIKERRA
-1043 TARQELV
+1043 ATRQELV

-1073 NTNANILKARAKQIN
+1073 STNLETMKGRAKKLN

-1098 VEDEFYN
+1098 TEDEFYA
-1105 YLNTLKNLTPE
+1105 YLNTLKNLTP
-1116 NRTEITSKLNGYFTN
+1116 NNKTEITAKLNSEFVN
-1131 WNAIKKTATNRAIQR
+1131 WNALKKSATNLAV
-1146 AEERRAKQKAE
+1146 RRAKERRQREKEE
-1157 LSNYMTNLGLNNNQ
+1157 LSKFANNLGLNQAAKNGLLKQIDNG
-1171 QRNLFKSLNNE
+1171 
-1182 TKNLTTLK
+1182 TKNLTALK
-1190 NEARQLKKQKNT
+1190 NEARELKKQKNI
-1202 ANKAQKKKELSGI
+1202 ANKAQKKKELSNILDGI
-1215 LAGLNLTNKNQADFL
+1215 TLTNKNRTDLL

-1285 NPRSMNSLRNKA
+1285 NPRNINSLRNKA

-1316 RSYLNTLNML
+1316 KNYLNTLNML

-1523 EELVNYMNGLNI
+1523 EELVKYMNGLNI

-1647 NRVQLNTNVDTLKG
+1647 NRVQLNTNLDTLKG

-1858 MTATEIKKLTSI
+1858 MTVAEIKKLTSI

-1900 RKEAKKFKDKQTKNL
+1900 RKEAKKAKDKQTKNL

-1970 DRKRKATEEA
+1970 ERKRKATEEA

-2002 KNNRGAYIKKLITV
+2002 KNNRGAYIKKLNTV

-2030 RRKREKGKKRQAE
+2030 RRKREKEKKRQSE

-2054 EEAKKKAEEER
+2054 EESKKKAEEER

-2092 YMNRLPQNGAN
+2092 FMNRLPQNGAN

-2108 AKKLDQEKKEDSES
+2108 AKKLDQERKEDSES

-2166 KREPLLAR
+2166 KREPLLTR

-2179 PAGNNFSQARMKWT
+2179 P
-2193 AAIKEATDDA
+2193 D
-2203 SLQKIERLLD
+2203 
-2213 TKLKL
+2213 
-2218 KAKTEAEVKS
+2218 
-2228 LPPREQARYLKNF
+2228 
-2241 MAYKNDVAQRTQE
+2241 
-2254 LDKLAKTKRDT
+2254 
-2265 KDAATRETATKLQ
+2265 
-2278 SLDKLGRDNRKRFMD
+2278 
-2293 RVTRGENS
+2293 
-2301 KAVLRNAEKLQRD
+2301 
-2314 RSAKQRLEAERK
+2314 
-2326 AREQKQAQER
+2326 
-2336 KEREQKT
+2336 
-2343 RNYERQKQA
+2343 
-2352 KLRSNTAKMLQG
+2352 
-2364 MSGLERSNRKEFM
+2364 
-2377 NRLQRGNDPA
+2377 
-2387 TVIANARRRDA
+2387 
-2398 SKKTQPRPR
+2398 
-2407 PAQQPKG
+2407 
-2414 RVAPRTKKMKAKNRA
+2414 
-2429 RRPTAKP
+2429 
-2436 RQRRR
+2436 